1 MGDTS
6 GNKKNDLK
14 SINKKRVCMGILAHV
29 DAGKTTL
36 SEGIL
41 YLTGG
46 LRKLGRV
53 DHGDAFLDNF
63 ALERSRGITIFSKQA
78 VFPLGETEVTLID
91 TPGHVD
97 FSAEMERALWV
108 LDYAVLVVSGAD
120 GIQGHTETLWRLLKA
135 YGIPTFIFVNKMDQD
150 GTDEEALLRELKESL
165 DDGCI
170 SFGGLSFLRDEGGQ
184 IAGVED
190 VAAGAKGVAVGAKEG
205 DGELISADSEELLEE
220 IAMCDEEVLES
231 YMETGNIRRKDVGR
245 LIGERKVFPCF
256 FGSALKLSG
265 VEELLKGVE
274 QFAKMPE
281 YPDEFAAKIFKISR
295 DEQGGRLTHV
305 KITGGSLKV
314 KTSFGEKEKIDQ
326 IRVYSGAKY
335 TLREEATAGTVCAL
349 TGLSETAAGQGL
361 GKEKDLKAP
370 LLEPVLSRSV
380 ILPEGTDV
388 PKALRQLKQ
397 LEEEDPLLH
406 VVWNSRLEEIQMQL
420 MGEVQTEVLKS
431 MIAERYQMDVE
442 FGAGRIMY
450 KETIANAVTGVGH
463 YELLRHYAEVHL
475 RMEPGEKGSGLVF
488 AADCSEDVLDGN
500 WQRLILTHLMEKEHL
515 GVLAGMPI
523 TDMKITLTAGKAHL
537 KHTEGGD
544 FRQATYRAV
553 RQGLM
558 QAESVLL
565 EPWYEFRLELPA
577 EQVGRAMAD
586 IQKRYGTFE
595 APLLEVERAVLSGRA
610 PISEM
615 FDYPAEVQSYTGGRG
630 RLALRLEG
638 YYPCHNQEEV
648 LDAIDYDCEGD
659 VDNPSGSIF
668 CSHGAGFFVPWNQ
681 APDYMHIKEKIPAE
695 DIRQDDAEANVSD
708 EIGLSSCASSYIEDK
723 ELEAIFLREFGSK
736 KQKEDRYRGYRK
748 TSGRPVANPAEE
760 GKKAGNKISGRRN
773 VVGTSGKNDSSSAF
787 SAGNI
792 FGRDNGEKQYLLVD
806 GYNIIFAWEFL
817 KELSEVNLEAA
828 RGKLM
833 DILCNYQGFTGYTL
847 IVVFDA
853 YKVKG
858 NPGEIFK
865 YHNIHVVYTRE
876 AETADQYIEKTTHE
890 LGHKHRVIVATSDS
904 LEQIIVMGQG
914 ARRLSA
920 SDFLEEVERAE
931 KEIRRIN
938 RERRHN
944 GKNYLLENTDDKTAE
959 LLENVRLGKTSLEG
973 KDS

>member
-6 GNKKNDLK
+6 ENKNNQSEIK
-14 SINKKRVCMGILAHV
+14 NKKRICMGILAHV

-108 LDYAVLVVSGAD
+108 MDYAVLVVSGAD

-135 YGIPTFIFVNKMDQD
+135 YRIPTFIFVNKMDQD
-150 GTDEEALLRELKESL
+150 GTDREALLQELKKNL

-170 SFGGLSFLRDEGGQ
+170 AFDSLRMPQETGTKGSAAGGKKNAARVENARDE
-184 IAGVED
+184 A
-190 VAAGAKGVAVGAKEG
+190 
-205 DGELISADSEELLEE
+205 LISAGSEDILEE
-220 IAMCDEEVLES
+220 IAMCDEDVLEA
-231 YMETGNIRRKDVGR
+231 YMETGDIRKSDVIR
-245 LIGERKVFPCF
+245 LIGGRKIFPCY

-265 VEELLKGVE
+265 VETLLAGLE
-274 QFAKMPE
+274 QFTRMPE
-281 YPDEFAAKIFKISR
+281 YPDEFAAKVFKISR
-295 DEQGGRLTHV
+295 DEQGSRLTHI

-314 KTSFGEKEKIDQ
+314 KTSFGEKEKVDQ

-335 TLREEATAGTVCAL
+335 GMQDVAEAGTVCAL

-361 GKEKDLKAP
+361 GEEKDLEAP

-406 VVWNSRLEEIQMQL
+406 IVWNSRLEEIQMQL

-450 KETIANAVTGVGH
+450 KETIADTVTGVGH
-463 YELLRHYAEVHL
+463 YEPLRHYAEVHL
-475 RMEPGEKGSGLVF
+475 RMEPGERGSGLVF
-488 AADCSEDVLDGN
+488 GTDCSEDNLDGN
-500 WQRLILTHLMEKEHL
+500 WQRLILTHLMEKEHP

-565 EPWYEFRLELPA
+565 EPWYVFHLELPA

-586 IQKRYGTFE
+586 VQKRYGTFE
-595 APLLEVERAVLSGRA
+595 APLMEGERAVLSGRA
-610 PISEM
+610 PVSEM
-615 FDYPAEVQSYTGGRG
+615 LDYPAEVQSYTGGRG

-648 LDAIDYDCEGD
+648 LADIGYDSEGD

-668 CSHGAGFFVPWNQ
+668 CSHGAGFFVPWDQ
-681 APDYMHIKEKIPAE
+681 VPDYMHIKEKIP
-695 DIRQDDAEANVSD
+695 DITDSADGGEANAFVRGKN
-708 EIGLSSCASSYIEDK
+708 EIMEEKKDARDSGVTYASSYIEDK

-736 KQKEDRYRGYRK
+736 KQQEDRYRGYRK
-748 TSGRPVANPAEE
+748 TSGRAADTS
-760 GKKAGNKISGRRN
+760 GSRSSSGSGTSKYSGAAGTLSGRN
-773 VVGTSGKNDSSSAF
+773 E
-787 SAGNI
+787 
-792 FGRDNGEKQYLLVD
+792 EKQYLLVD
-806 GYNIIFAWEFL
+806 GYNIIFAWDFL
-817 KELSEVNLEAA
+817 KELAEVNLEAA

-833 DILCNYQGFTGYTL
+833 DILCNYQGFSGVTL

-865 YHNIHVVYTRE
+865 YHNIHVVYTKE

-890 LGHKHRVIVATSDS
+890 LGHKHQVTVATSDS
-904 LEQIIVMGQG
+904 LEQVIVMGQG

-920 SDFLEEVERAE
+920 SDFREEVEQAE
-931 KEIRRIN
+931 QEIRRIN
-938 RERRHN
+938 RERRQN
-944 GKNYLLENTDDKTAE
+944 GKNYLLENADDETAE
-959 LLENVRLGKTSLEG
+959 LLENVRLGKADW
-973 KDS
+973 KDAAKK

>member
-1 MGDTS
+1 MGRQANETKPIKHICA
-6 GNKKNDLK
+6 GL
-14 SINKKRVCMGILAHV
+14 LAHV

-108 LDYAVLVVSGAD
+108 MDYAVLVVSGAD
-120 GIQGHTETLWRLLKA
+120 GIQGHTETLWRLLKT
-135 YGIPTFIFVNKMDQD
+135 YRIPTFIFVNKMDQD
-150 GTDEEALLRELKESL
+150 GTDREALLQELKKNL

-170 SFGGLSFLRDEGGQ
+170 AFDSLRMPQETGTKGFA
-184 IAGVED
+184 AGVENARD
-190 VAAGAKGVAVGAKEG
+190 EA
-205 DGELISADSEELLEE
+205 LISAGSEDILEE
-220 IAMCDEEVLES
+220 IAMCDEDVLET
-231 YMETGNIRRKDVGR
+231 YMETGDIRKSDVIR
-245 LIGERKVFPCF
+245 LIGERKIFPCY

-265 VEELLKGVE
+265 VETLLAGLE
-274 QFAKMPE
+274 QFTRMPE
-281 YPDEFAAKIFKISR
+281 YPDEFAAKVFKISR
-295 DEQGGRLTHV
+295 DEQGSRLTHI

-314 KTSFGEKEKIDQ
+314 KTSFGEKEKVDQ

-335 TLREEATAGTVCAL
+335 GMQDVAEAGTVCAL

-361 GKEKDLKAP
+361 GEEKDLEAP

-380 ILPEGTDV
+380 ILPEGMDV

-406 VVWNSRLEEIQMQL
+406 IVWNSRLEEIQMQL

-450 KETIANAVTGVGH
+450 KETIADTVTGVGH
-463 YELLRHYAEVHL
+463 YEPLRHYAEVHL
-475 RMEPGEKGSGLVF
+475 RMEPGERGSGLVF
-488 AADCSEDVLDGN
+488 GTDCSEDNLDGN
-500 WQRLILTHLMEKEHL
+500 WQRLILTHLMEKEHP

-565 EPWYEFRLELPA
+565 EPWYVFRLELPA

-586 IQKRYGTFE
+586 VQKRYGTFE
-595 APLLEVERAVLSGRA
+595 APLMEGERAVLSGRA
-610 PISEM
+610 PVSEM
-615 FDYPAEVQSYTGGRG
+615 LDYPAEVQSYTGGRG

-648 LDAIDYDCEGD
+648 LADIGYDSEED

-668 CSHGAGFFVPWNQ
+668 CSHGAGFFVPWDQ
-681 APDYMHIKEKIPAE
+681 VPDYMHIKEKIP
-695 DIRQDDAEANVSD
+695 DITDSADGDEANAFVRGKN
-708 EIGLSSCASSYIEDK
+708 EIMEEKKDARDSGVTYASSYIEDK

-736 KQKEDRYRGYRK
+736 KQQEDRYRGYRK
-748 TSGRPVANPAEE
+748 TSGRAA
-760 GKKAGNKISGRRN
+760 
-773 VVGTSGKNDSSSAF
+773 GTSGSRSSLGSGTSKYSGA
-787 SAGNI
+787 AGTLS
-792 FGRDNGEKQYLLVD
+792 GRNEEKQYLLVD
-806 GYNIIFAWEFL
+806 GYNIIFAWDFL
-817 KELSEVNLEAA
+817 KELAEVNLEAA

-833 DILCNYQGFTGYTL
+833 DILCNYQGFSGVTL

-865 YHNIHVVYTRE
+865 YHNIHVVYTKE

-890 LGHKHRVIVATSDS
+890 LGHKHQVTVATSDS
-904 LEQIIVMGQG
+904 LEQVIVMGQG

-920 SDFLEEVERAE
+920 SDFREEVEQAE
-931 KEIRRIN
+931 QEIRRIN
-938 RERRHN
+938 RERRQN
-944 GKNYLLENTDDKTAE
+944 GKNYLLENADDETAE
-959 LLENVRLGKTSLEG
+959 LLENVRLGKADW
-973 KDS
+973 KDAAKK

>member
-6 GNKKNDLK
+6 ENKNNQSEIK
-14 SINKKRVCMGILAHV
+14 NKKRICMGILAHV

-108 LDYAVLVVSGAD
+108 MDYVVLVVSGAD

-135 YGIPTFIFVNKMDQD
+135 YRIPAFIFVNKMDQD
-150 GTDEEALLRELKESL
+150 GTDREALLQELKKNL

-170 SFGGLSFLRDEGGQ
+170 AFDSLRLPQETGTKGSA
-184 IAGVED
+184 AGVENARD
-190 VAAGAKGVAVGAKEG
+190 EA
-205 DGELISADSEELLEE
+205 LISAGSEDILEE
-220 IAMCDEEVLES
+220 IAMCDEDVLET
-231 YMETGNIRRKDVGR
+231 YMETGDIRKSDVIR
-245 LIGERKVFPCF
+245 LIGERKIFPCY

-265 VEELLKGVE
+265 VETLLAGLE
-274 QFAKMPE
+274 QFTRMPE
-281 YPDEFAAKIFKISR
+281 YPDEFAAKVFKISR
-295 DEQGGRLTHV
+295 DEQGSRLTHI

-314 KTSFGEKEKIDQ
+314 KTSFGEKEKVDQ

-335 TLREEATAGTVCAL
+335 GMQDVAEAGTVCAL

-361 GKEKDLKAP
+361 GEEKDLEAP

-406 VVWNSRLEEIQMQL
+406 IVWNSRLEEIQMQL

-450 KETIANAVTGVGH
+450 KETIADTVTGVGH
-463 YELLRHYAEVHL
+463 YEPLRHYAEVHL
-475 RMEPGEKGSGLVF
+475 RMEPGERGSGLVF
-488 AADCSEDVLDGN
+488 GTDCSEDNLDGN
-500 WQRLILTHLMEKEHL
+500 WQRLILTHLMEKEHP

-565 EPWYEFRLELPA
+565 EPWYVFRLELPA

-586 IQKRYGTFE
+586 VQKRYGTFE
-595 APLLEVERAVLSGRA
+595 APLMEGERAVLSGRA
-610 PISEM
+610 PVSEM
-615 FDYPAEVQSYTGGRG
+615 LDYPAEVQSYTGGRG
-630 RLALRLEG
+630 RLTLRLEG

-648 LDAIDYDCEGD
+648 LADIGYDSEED
-659 VDNPSGSIF
+659 VDTPSGSIF
-668 CSHGAGFFVPWNQ
+668 CSHGAGFFVPWDQ
-681 APDYMHIKEKIPAE
+681 VPDYMHIKEKIP
-695 DIRQDDAEANVSD
+695 DITDSADGDEANAFVRGKN
-708 EIGLSSCASSYIEDK
+708 EIMEEKKDARDSGVTYASSYIEDK

-736 KQKEDRYRGYRK
+736 KQQEDRYRGYRK
-748 TSGRPVANPAEE
+748 TSGRAA
-760 GKKAGNKISGRRN
+760 
-773 VVGTSGKNDSSSAF
+773 GTSGSRSSLGSGTSKYSGA
-787 SAGNI
+787 AGTLS
-792 FGRDNGEKQYLLVD
+792 GRNEEKQYLLVD
-806 GYNIIFAWEFL
+806 GYNIIFAWDFL
-817 KELSEVNLEAA
+817 KELAEVNLEAA

-833 DILCNYQGFTGYTL
+833 DILCNYQGFSGVTL

-865 YHNIHVVYTRE
+865 YHNIHVVYTKE

-890 LGHKHRVIVATSDS
+890 LGHKHQVTVATSDS
-904 LEQIIVMGQG
+904 LEQVIVMGQG

-920 SDFLEEVERAE
+920 SDFREEVEQAE
-931 KEIRRIN
+931 QEIRRIN
-938 RERRHN
+938 RERRQN
-944 GKNYLLENTDDKTAE
+944 GKNYLLENADDETAE
-959 LLENVRLGKTSLEG
+959 LLENVRLGKADW
-973 KDS
+973 KDSAKK

>member
-6 GNKKNDLK
+6 ENKNNQSEIK
-14 SINKKRVCMGILAHV
+14 NKKRICMGILAHV

-63 ALERSRGITIFSKQA
+63 ALERNRGITIFSKQA
-78 VFPLGETEVTLID
+78 VFPLGEMEVTLID

-108 LDYAVLVVSGAD
+108 MDYAVLVVSGAD
-120 GIQGHTETLWRLLKA
+120 GVQGHTETLWRLLKA
-135 YGIPTFIFVNKMDQD
+135 YRIPTFIFVNKMDQD
-150 GTDEEALLRELKESL
+150 GTDREALLQELKKNL

-170 SFGGLSFLRDEGGQ
+170 AFDSLRLPQETGTKGSA
-184 IAGVED
+184 AGVENARD
-190 VAAGAKGVAVGAKEG
+190 EA
-205 DGELISADSEELLEE
+205 LISAGSEDILEE
-220 IAMCDEEVLES
+220 IAMCDEDVLEA
-231 YMETGNIRRKDVGR
+231 YMETGDIRKSDVIC
-245 LIGERKVFPCF
+245 LIGERKIFPCY

-265 VEELLKGVE
+265 VETLLAGLE
-274 QFAKMPE
+274 QFTRMPE
-281 YPDEFAAKIFKISR
+281 YPDEFAAKVFKISR
-295 DEQGGRLTHV
+295 DEQGSRLTHI

-314 KTSFGEKEKIDQ
+314 KISFGEKEKVDQ

-335 TLREEATAGTVCAL
+335 GMQDVAEAGTVCAL

-361 GKEKDLKAP
+361 GEEKDLEAP

-406 VVWNSRLEEIQMQL
+406 IVWNSRLEEIQMQL

-450 KETIANAVTGVGH
+450 KETIADTVTGVGH
-463 YELLRHYAEVHL
+463 YEPLRHYAEVHL
-475 RMEPGEKGSGLVF
+475 RMEPGERGSGLVF
-488 AADCSEDVLDGN
+488 GTDCSEDNLDGN
-500 WQRLILTHLMEKEHL
+500 WQRLILTHLMEKEHP

-565 EPWYEFRLELPA
+565 EPWYVFRLELPA

-586 IQKRYGTFE
+586 VQKRYGTFE
-595 APLLEVERAVLSGRA
+595 APLMEGEQAVLSGRA
-610 PISEM
+610 PVSEM
-615 FDYPAEVQSYTGGRG
+615 LDYPAEVQSYTGGRG

-648 LDAIDYDCEGD
+648 LADIGYDSEGD

-668 CSHGAGFFVPWNQ
+668 CSHGAGFFVPWDQ
-681 APDYMHIKEKIPAE
+681 VPDYMHIKEKIP
-695 DIRQDDAEANVSD
+695 DITDSADGGEANAFVRGKN
-708 EIGLSSCASSYIEDK
+708 EIMEEKKDARDSGVTYASSYIEDK

-736 KQKEDRYRGYRK
+736 KQQEDRYRGYRK
-748 TSGRPVANPAEE
+748 TSGRAADTS
-760 GKKAGNKISGRRN
+760 GSRSSSGSGTSKYSGAAGTLSGRN
-773 VVGTSGKNDSSSAF
+773 E
-787 SAGNI
+787 
-792 FGRDNGEKQYLLVD
+792 EKQYLLVD
-806 GYNIIFAWEFL
+806 GYNIIFAWDFL
-817 KELSEVNLEAA
+817 KELAEVNLEAA

-833 DILCNYQGFTGYTL
+833 DILCNYQGFSGVTL

-865 YHNIHVVYTRE
+865 YHNIHVVYTKE

-890 LGHKHRVIVATSDS
+890 LGHKHQVTVATSDS
-904 LEQIIVMGQG
+904 LEQVIVMGQG

-920 SDFLEEVERAE
+920 SDFREEVEQAE
-931 KEIRRIN
+931 QEIRRIN
-938 RERRHN
+938 RERRQN
-944 GKNYLLENTDDKTAE
+944 GKNYLLENADDETAE
-959 LLENVRLGKTSLEG
+959 LLENVRLGKADW
-973 KDS
+973 KDAAKK

>member
-1 MGDTS
+1 MGRQANETKPIKHICA
-6 GNKKNDLK
+6 GL
-14 SINKKRVCMGILAHV
+14 LAHV

-108 LDYAVLVVSGAD
+108 MDYAVLVVSGAD

-135 YGIPTFIFVNKMDQD
+135 YRIPTFIFVNKMDQD
-150 GTDEEALLRELKESL
+150 GTDREALLQELKKNL

-170 SFGGLSFLRDEGGQ
+170 AFDSLRMPQETGTKGFAAGGKKNAARVENARDE
-184 IAGVED
+184 A
-190 VAAGAKGVAVGAKEG
+190 
-205 DGELISADSEELLEE
+205 LISAGSEDILEE
-220 IAMCDEEVLES
+220 IAMCDEDVLEA
-231 YMETGNIRRKDVGR
+231 YMETGDIRKSDVIR
-245 LIGERKVFPCF
+245 LIGERKIFPCY

-265 VEELLKGVE
+265 VETLLAGLE
-274 QFAKMPE
+274 QFTRMPE
-281 YPDEFAAKIFKISR
+281 YPDEFAAKVFKISR
-295 DEQGGRLTHV
+295 DEQGSRLTHI

-314 KTSFGEKEKIDQ
+314 KTSFGEKEKVDQ

-335 TLREEATAGTVCAL
+335 GMQDVAEAGTVCAL

-361 GKEKDLKAP
+361 GEEKDLEAP

-406 VVWNSRLEEIQMQL
+406 IVWNSRLEEIQMQL

-450 KETIANAVTGVGH
+450 KETIADTVTGVGH
-463 YELLRHYAEVHL
+463 YEPLRHYAEVHL
-475 RMEPGEKGSGLVF
+475 RMEPGERGSGLVF
-488 AADCSEDVLDGN
+488 GTDCSEDNLDGN
-500 WQRLILTHLMEKEHL
+500 WQRLILTHLMEKEHP

-565 EPWYEFRLELPA
+565 EPWYVFRLELPA

-586 IQKRYGTFE
+586 VQKRYGTFE
-595 APLLEVERAVLSGRA
+595 APLMEGERAVLSGRA
-610 PISEM
+610 PVSEM
-615 FDYPAEVQSYTGGRG
+615 LDYPAEVQSYTGGRG

-648 LDAIDYDCEGD
+648 LADIGYDSEED

-668 CSHGAGFFVPWNQ
+668 CSHGAGFFVPWDQ
-681 APDYMHIKEKIPAE
+681 VPDYMHIKEKIP
-695 DIRQDDAEANVSD
+695 DITDSADGDEANAFVRGKN
-708 EIGLSSCASSYIEDK
+708 EIMEEKKDARDSGVTYASSYIEDK

-736 KQKEDRYRGYRK
+736 KQQEDRYRGYRK
-748 TSGRPVANPAEE
+748 TSGRAADTSGNRSSSGSGTSKYSGA
-760 GKKAGNKISGRRN
+760 AGTLSGRN
-773 VVGTSGKNDSSSAF
+773 E
-787 SAGNI
+787 
-792 FGRDNGEKQYLLVD
+792 EKQYLLVD
-806 GYNIIFAWEFL
+806 GYNIIFAWDFL
-817 KELSEVNLEAA
+817 KELAEVNLEAA

-833 DILCNYQGFTGYTL
+833 DILCNYQGFSGVTL

-865 YHNIHVVYTRE
+865 YHNIHVVYTKE

-890 LGHKHRVIVATSDS
+890 LGHKHQVTVATSDS
-904 LEQIIVMGQG
+904 LEQVIVMGQG

-920 SDFLEEVERAE
+920 SDFREEVEQAE
-931 KEIRRIN
+931 QEIRRIN
-938 RERRHN
+938 RERRQN
-944 GKNYLLENTDDKTAE
+944 GKNYLLENADDETAE
-959 LLENVRLGKTSLEG
+959 LLENVRLGKADW
-973 KDS
+973 KDAAKKIT

>member
-6 GNKKNDLK
+6 ENKNNQSEIK
-14 SINKKRVCMGILAHV
+14 NKKRICMGILAHV

-97 FSAEMERALWV
+97 FSAEMERTLWV
-108 LDYAVLVVSGAD
+108 MDYAVLVVSGAD

-135 YGIPTFIFVNKMDQD
+135 YRIPTFIFVNKMDQD
-150 GTDEEALLRELKESL
+150 GTDREALLQELKKNL

-170 SFGGLSFLRDEGGQ
+170 AFDSLRMPQETGTKGSA
-184 IAGVED
+184 AGVENARD
-190 VAAGAKGVAVGAKEG
+190 EA
-205 DGELISADSEELLEE
+205 LISAGSEDILEE
-220 IAMCDEEVLES
+220 IAMCDEDVLET
-231 YMETGNIRRKDVGR
+231 YMETGDIRKSDVIR
-245 LIGERKVFPCF
+245 LIGERKIFPCY

-265 VEELLKGVE
+265 VETLLAGLE
-274 QFAKMPE
+274 QFTRMPE
-281 YPDEFAAKIFKISR
+281 YPDEFAAKVFKISR
-295 DEQGGRLTHV
+295 DEQGSRLTHI

-314 KTSFGEKEKIDQ
+314 KISFGEKEKVDQ

-335 TLREEATAGTVCAL
+335 GMQDVAEAGTVCAL

-361 GKEKDLKAP
+361 GEEKDLEAP

-406 VVWNSRLEEIQMQL
+406 IVWNSRLEEIQMQL

-450 KETIANAVTGVGH
+450 KETIADTVTGVGH
-463 YELLRHYAEVHL
+463 YEPLRHYAEVHL
-475 RMEPGEKGSGLVF
+475 RMEPGERGSGLVF
-488 AADCSEDVLDGN
+488 GTDCSEDNLDGN
-500 WQRLILTHLMEKEHL
+500 WQRLILTHLMEKEHP

-565 EPWYEFRLELPA
+565 EPWYVFRLELPA

-586 IQKRYGTFE
+586 VQKRYGTFE
-595 APLLEVERAVLSGRA
+595 APLMEGERAVLSGRA
-610 PISEM
+610 PVSEM
-615 FDYPAEVQSYTGGRG
+615 LDYPSEVQSYTGGRG

-648 LDAIDYDCEGD
+648 LADIGYDSEGD
-659 VDNPSGSIF
+659 VDNPSGSVF
-668 CSHGAGFFVPWNQ
+668 CSHGAGFFVPWDQ
-681 APDYMHIKEKIPAE
+681 VPDYMHIKEKIP
-695 DIRQDDAEANVSD
+695 DITDSADGGKANAFVRGKNEIMEEKKDARDSGVTY
-708 EIGLSSCASSYIEDK
+708 ASSYIEDK

-736 KQKEDRYRGYRK
+736 KQQEDRYRGYRK
-748 TSGRPVANPAEE
+748 TSGRAADTS
-760 GKKAGNKISGRRN
+760 GSRSSSGSGTSKYSGAAGTLSGRN
-773 VVGTSGKNDSSSAF
+773 E
-787 SAGNI
+787 
-792 FGRDNGEKQYLLVD
+792 EKQYLLVD
-806 GYNIIFAWEFL
+806 GYNIIFAWDFL
-817 KELSEVNLEAA
+817 KELAEVNLEAA

-833 DILCNYQGFTGYTL
+833 DILCNYQGFSGVTL

-865 YHNIHVVYTRE
+865 YHNIHVVYTKE

-890 LGHKHRVIVATSDS
+890 LGHKHQVTVATSDS
-904 LEQIIVMGQG
+904 LEQVIVMGQG

-920 SDFLEEVERAE
+920 SDFREEVEQAE
-931 KEIRRIN
+931 QEIRRIN
-938 RERRHN
+938 RERRQN
-944 GKNYLLENTDDKTAE
+944 GKNYLLENADDETAE
-959 LLENVRLGKTSLEG
+959 LLENVRLGKADW
-973 KDS
+973 KDAAKK

>member
-1 MGDTS
+1 
-6 GNKKNDLK
+6 
-14 SINKKRVCMGILAHV
+14 MGILAHV

-53 DHGDAFLDNF
+53 DYGDAFLDNF

-108 LDYAVLVVSGAD
+108 MDYAVLVVSGAD

-135 YGIPTFIFVNKMDQD
+135 YRIPTFIFVNKMDQD
-150 GTDEEALLRELKESL
+150 GTDREALLQELKKNL

-170 SFGGLSFLRDEGGQ
+170 AFDSLRMPQETETKGSAAGGKKNAARVENARDE
-184 IAGVED
+184 A
-190 VAAGAKGVAVGAKEG
+190 
-205 DGELISADSEELLEE
+205 LISAGSEDILEE
-220 IAMCDEEVLES
+220 IAMCDEDVLEA
-231 YMETGNIRRKDVGR
+231 YMETGDIRKSDVIR
-245 LIGERKVFPCF
+245 LIGGRKIFPCY

-265 VEELLKGVE
+265 VETLLAGLE
-274 QFAKMPE
+274 QFTRMPE
-281 YPDEFAAKIFKISR
+281 YPDEFAAKVFKISR
-295 DEQGGRLTHV
+295 DEQGSRLTHI

-314 KTSFGEKEKIDQ
+314 KTSFGEKEKVDQ

-335 TLREEATAGTVCAL
+335 GMQDVAEAGTVCAL

-361 GKEKDLKAP
+361 GEEKDLEAP

-406 VVWNSRLEEIQMQL
+406 IVWNSRLEEIQMQL

-450 KETIANAVTGVGH
+450 KETIADTVTGVGH
-463 YELLRHYAEVHL
+463 YEPLRHYAEVHL
-475 RMEPGEKGSGLVF
+475 RMEPGEQGSGLVF
-488 AADCSEDVLDGN
+488 GTDCSEDNLDGN
-500 WQRLILTHLMEKEHL
+500 WQRLILTHLMEKEHP

-565 EPWYEFRLELPA
+565 EPWYVFHLELPA

-586 IQKRYGTFE
+586 VQKRYGTFE
-595 APLLEVERAVLSGRA
+595 APLMEGERAVLSGRA
-610 PISEM
+610 PVSEM
-615 FDYPAEVQSYTGGRG
+615 LDYPAEVQSYTGGRG

-648 LDAIDYDCEGD
+648 LADIGYDGEGD

-668 CSHGAGFFVPWNQ
+668 CSHGAGFFVPWDQ
-681 APDYMHIKEKIPAE
+681 VPDYMHIKETIP
-695 DIRQDDAEANVSD
+695 DITDSADGGEANAFVRGKN
-708 EIGLSSCASSYIEDK
+708 EIMEEKKDARDSGVTYASSYIEDK

-736 KQKEDRYRGYRK
+736 KQQEDRYRGYRK
-748 TSGRPVANPAEE
+748 TSGRAADTS
-760 GKKAGNKISGRRN
+760 GSRSSSGSGTSKYSGAAGTLSGRN
-773 VVGTSGKNDSSSAF
+773 E
-787 SAGNI
+787 
-792 FGRDNGEKQYLLVD
+792 EKQYLLVD
-806 GYNIIFAWEFL
+806 GYNIIFAWDFL
-817 KELSEVNLEAA
+817 KELAEVNLEAA

-833 DILCNYQGFTGYTL
+833 DILCNYQGFSGVTL

-865 YHNIHVVYTRE
+865 YHNIHVVYTKE

-890 LGHKHRVIVATSDS
+890 LGHKHQVTVATSDS
-904 LEQIIVMGQG
+904 LEQVIVMGQG

-920 SDFLEEVERAE
+920 SDFREEVEQAE
-931 KEIRRIN
+931 QEIRRIN
-938 RERRHN
+938 RERRQN
-944 GKNYLLENTDDKTAE
+944 GKNYLLENADDETAE
-959 LLENVRLGKTSLEG
+959 LLENVRLGKADW
-973 KDS
+973 KDAAKK

>member
-1 MGDTS
+1 
-6 GNKKNDLK
+6 
-14 SINKKRVCMGILAHV
+14 MGILAHV

-108 LDYAVLVVSGAD
+108 MDYAVLVVSGAD

-135 YGIPTFIFVNKMDQD
+135 YRIPTFIFVNKMDQD
-150 GTDEEALLRELKESL
+150 GTDREALLQELKKNL

-170 SFGGLSFLRDEGGQ
+170 AFDSLRLPQETGTKGSA
-184 IAGVED
+184 AGVENARD
-190 VAAGAKGVAVGAKEG
+190 EA
-205 DGELISADSEELLEE
+205 LISAGSEDILEE
-220 IAMCDEEVLES
+220 IAMCDEDVLEA
-231 YMETGNIRRKDVGR
+231 YMETGDIRKSDVIR
-245 LIGERKVFPCF
+245 LIGERKIFPCY

-265 VEELLKGVE
+265 VETLLAGLE
-274 QFAKMPE
+274 QFTRMPE
-281 YPDEFAAKIFKISR
+281 YPDEFAAKVFKISR
-295 DEQGGRLTHV
+295 DEQGSRLTHI

-314 KTSFGEKEKIDQ
+314 KTSFGEKEKVDQ

-335 TLREEATAGTVCAL
+335 GMQDVAEAGTVCAL

-361 GKEKDLKAP
+361 GEEKDLEAP

-406 VVWNSRLEEIQMQL
+406 IVWNSRLEEIQMQL

-450 KETIANAVTGVGH
+450 KETIADTVTGVGH
-463 YELLRHYAEVHL
+463 YEPLRHYAEVHL
-475 RMEPGEKGSGLVF
+475 RMEPGERGSGLVF
-488 AADCSEDVLDGN
+488 GTDCSEDNLDGN
-500 WQRLILTHLMEKEHL
+500 WQRLILTHLMEKEHP

-544 FRQATYRAV
+544 FRQATYRAM

-565 EPWYEFRLELPA
+565 EPWYVFRLELPA

-586 IQKRYGTFE
+586 VQKRYGTFE
-595 APLLEVERAVLSGRA
+595 APLMEGERAVLSGRA
-610 PISEM
+610 PVSEM
-615 FDYPAEVQSYTGGRG
+615 LDYPAEVQSYTGGRG

-648 LDAIDYDCEGD
+648 LADIGYDSEGD

-668 CSHGAGFFVPWNQ
+668 CSHGAGFFVPWDQ
-681 APDYMHIKEKIPAE
+681 VPDYMHIKEKIP
-695 DIRQDDAEANVSD
+695 DITDSADGGEANAFVRGKN
-708 EIGLSSCASSYIEDK
+708 EIMEEKKDARDSGVTYASSYIEDK

-736 KQKEDRYRGYRK
+736 KQQEDRYRGYRK
-748 TSGRPVANPAEE
+748 TSGRAA
-760 GKKAGNKISGRRN
+760 
-773 VVGTSGKNDSSSAF
+773 GTSGSRSSSGSGTSKYSGA
-787 SAGNI
+787 AGTLS
-792 FGRDNGEKQYLLVD
+792 GRNEEKQYLLVD
-806 GYNIIFAWEFL
+806 GYNIIFAWDFL
-817 KELSEVNLEAA
+817 KELAEVNLEAA

-833 DILCNYQGFTGYTL
+833 DILCNYQGFSSVTL

-865 YHNIHVVYTRE
+865 YHNIHVVYTKE

-890 LGHKHRVIVATSDS
+890 LGHKHQVTVATSDS
-904 LEQIIVMGQG
+904 LEQVIVMGQG

-920 SDFLEEVERAE
+920 SDFREEVEQAE
-931 KEIRRIN
+931 QEIRRIN
-938 RERRHN
+938 RERRQN
-944 GKNYLLENTDDKTAE
+944 GKNYLLENADDETAE
-959 LLENVRLGKTSLEG
+959 LLENVRLGKADW
-973 KDS
+973 KDAAKK

>member
-1 MGDTS
+1 MGRQANETKPIKHICA
-6 GNKKNDLK
+6 GL
-14 SINKKRVCMGILAHV
+14 LAHV

-97 FSAEMERALWV
+97 FSAEMERTLWV
-108 LDYAVLVVSGAD
+108 MDYAVLVVSGAD

-135 YGIPTFIFVNKMDQD
+135 YRIPTFIFVNKMDQD
-150 GTDEEALLRELKESL
+150 GTDREALLQELKKNL

-170 SFGGLSFLRDEGGQ
+170 AFDSLRMPQETGTKGFAAGGKKNAARVENARDE
-184 IAGVED
+184 A
-190 VAAGAKGVAVGAKEG
+190 
-205 DGELISADSEELLEE
+205 LISAGSEDILEE
-220 IAMCDEEVLES
+220 IAMCDEDVLEA
-231 YMETGNIRRKDVGR
+231 YMETGDIRKSDVIR
-245 LIGERKVFPCF
+245 LIGERKIFPCY

-265 VEELLKGVE
+265 VKTLLAGLE
-274 QFAKMPE
+274 QFTRMPE
-281 YPDEFAAKIFKISR
+281 YPDEFAAKVFKISR
-295 DEQGGRLTHV
+295 DEQGSRLTHI

-314 KTSFGEKEKIDQ
+314 KISFGEKEKVDQ

-335 TLREEATAGTVCAL
+335 GMQDVAEAGTVCAL

-361 GKEKDLKAP
+361 GEEKDLEAP

-406 VVWNSRLEEIQMQL
+406 IVWNSRLEEIQMQL

-450 KETIANAVTGVGH
+450 KETIADTVTGVGH
-463 YELLRHYAEVHL
+463 YEPLRHYAEVHL
-475 RMEPGEKGSGLVF
+475 RMEPGERGSGLVF
-488 AADCSEDVLDGN
+488 GTDCSEDNLDGN
-500 WQRLILTHLMEKEHL
+500 WQRLILTHLMEKEHP

-565 EPWYEFRLELPA
+565 EPWYVFRLELPA

-586 IQKRYGTFE
+586 VQKRYGTFE
-595 APLLEVERAVLSGRA
+595 APLMEGERAVLSGRA
-610 PISEM
+610 PVSEM
-615 FDYPAEVQSYTGGRG
+615 LDYPAEVQSYTGGRG

-648 LDAIDYDCEGD
+648 LADIGYDSEGD

-668 CSHGAGFFVPWNQ
+668 CSHGAGFFVPWDQ
-681 APDYMHIKEKIPAE
+681 VPDYMHIKEKIP
-695 DIRQDDAEANVSD
+695 DITDSADGDEANAFVRGKN
-708 EIGLSSCASSYIEDK
+708 EIMEEKKDARDSGVTYASSYIEDK

-736 KQKEDRYRGYRK
+736 KQQEDRYRGYRK
-748 TSGRPVANPAEE
+748 TSGRAADTSGNRSSSGSGTSKYSGA
-760 GKKAGNKISGRRN
+760 AGTLSGRN
-773 VVGTSGKNDSSSAF
+773 E
-787 SAGNI
+787 
-792 FGRDNGEKQYLLVD
+792 EKQYLLVD
-806 GYNIIFAWEFL
+806 GYNIIFAWDFL
-817 KELSEVNLEAA
+817 KELAEVNLEAA

-833 DILCNYQGFTGYTL
+833 DILCNYQGFSGVTL

-865 YHNIHVVYTRE
+865 YHNIHVVYTKE

-890 LGHKHRVIVATSDS
+890 LGHKHQVTVATSDS
-904 LEQIIVMGQG
+904 LEQVIVMGQG

-920 SDFLEEVERAE
+920 SDFREEVEQAE
-931 KEIRRIN
+931 QEIRRIN
-938 RERRHN
+938 RERRQN
-944 GKNYLLENTDDKTAE
+944 GKNYLLENADDETAE
-959 LLENVRLGKTSLEG
+959 LLENVRLGKADW
-973 KDS
+973 KDAAKK

>member
-1 MGDTS
+1 
-6 GNKKNDLK
+6 
-14 SINKKRVCMGILAHV
+14 MGILAHV

-108 LDYAVLVVSGAD
+108 MDYAVLVVSGAD

-135 YGIPTFIFVNKMDQD
+135 YRIPTFIFVNKMDQD
-150 GTDEEALLRELKESL
+150 GTDREALLQELKKNL

-170 SFGGLSFLRDEGGQ
+170 AFDSLRMPQETGTKGFAAGGKKNAARVENARDE
-184 IAGVED
+184 A
-190 VAAGAKGVAVGAKEG
+190 
-205 DGELISADSEELLEE
+205 LISAGSEDILEE
-220 IAMCDEEVLES
+220 IAMCDEDVLEA
-231 YMETGNIRRKDVGR
+231 YMETGDIRKSDVIR
-245 LIGERKVFPCF
+245 LIGGRKIFPCY

-265 VEELLKGVE
+265 VETLLAGLE
-274 QFAKMPE
+274 QFTRMPE
-281 YPDEFAAKIFKISR
+281 YPDEFAAKVFKISR
-295 DEQGGRLTHV
+295 DEQGSRLTHI

-314 KTSFGEKEKIDQ
+314 KTSFGEKEKVDQ

-335 TLREEATAGTVCAL
+335 GMQDVAEAGTVCAL

-361 GKEKDLKAP
+361 GEEKDLEAP

-406 VVWNSRLEEIQMQL
+406 IVWNSRLEEIQMQL

-450 KETIANAVTGVGH
+450 KETIADTVTGVGH
-463 YELLRHYAEVHL
+463 YEPLRHYAEVHL
-475 RMEPGEKGSGLVF
+475 RMEPGERGSGLVF
-488 AADCSEDVLDGN
+488 GTDCSEDNLDGN
-500 WQRLILTHLMEKEHL
+500 WQRLILTHLMEKEHP

-565 EPWYEFRLELPA
+565 EPWYVFRLELPA

-586 IQKRYGTFE
+586 VQKRYGTFE
-595 APLLEVERAVLSGRA
+595 APLMEGERAVLSGRA
-610 PISEM
+610 PVSEM
-615 FDYPAEVQSYTGGRG
+615 LDYPAEVQSYTGGRG

-648 LDAIDYDCEGD
+648 LADIGYDSEED

-668 CSHGAGFFVPWNQ
+668 CSHGAGFFVPWDQ
-681 APDYMHIKEKIPAE
+681 VPDYMHIKEKIP
-695 DIRQDDAEANVSD
+695 DITDSADGDEANAFVRGKN
-708 EIGLSSCASSYIEDK
+708 EIMEEKKDARDSGVTYASSYIEDK

-736 KQKEDRYRGYRK
+736 KQQEDRYRGYRK
-748 TSGRPVANPAEE
+748 TSGRAA
-760 GKKAGNKISGRRN
+760 
-773 VVGTSGKNDSSSAF
+773 GTSGSRSSLGSGTSKYSGA
-787 SAGNI
+787 AGTLS
-792 FGRDNGEKQYLLVD
+792 GRNEEKQYLLVD
-806 GYNIIFAWEFL
+806 GYNIIFAWDFL
-817 KELSEVNLEAA
+817 KELAEVNLEAA

-833 DILCNYQGFTGYTL
+833 DILCNYQGFSGVTL

-865 YHNIHVVYTRE
+865 YHNIHVVYTKE

-890 LGHKHRVIVATSDS
+890 LGHKHQVTVATSDS
-904 LEQIIVMGQG
+904 LEQVIVMGQG

-920 SDFLEEVERAE
+920 SDFREEVEQAE
-931 KEIRRIN
+931 QEIRRIN
-938 RERRHN
+938 RERRQN
-944 GKNYLLENTDDKTAE
+944 GKNYLLENADDETAE
-959 LLENVRLGKTSLEG
+959 LLENVRLGKADW
-973 KDS
+973 KDAAKK

>member
-6 GNKKNDLK
+6 ENKNNQSEIK
-14 SINKKRVCMGILAHV
+14 NKKRICMGILAHV

-108 LDYAVLVVSGAD
+108 MDYAVLVVSGAD

-135 YGIPTFIFVNKMDQD
+135 YRIPTFIFVNKMDQE
-150 GTDEEALLRELKESL
+150 GTNQEALLQELKKNL

-170 SFGGLSFLRDEGGQ
+170 AFDSLRMPQETGTKGFAAGGKKNAARVENARDE
-184 IAGVED
+184 A
-190 VAAGAKGVAVGAKEG
+190 
-205 DGELISADSEELLEE
+205 LISVGSEDILEE
-220 IAMCDEEVLES
+220 IAMCDEDVLEA
-231 YMETGNIRRKDVGR
+231 YMETGDIRKSDVIR
-245 LIGERKVFPCF
+245 LIGERKIFPCY

-265 VEELLKGVE
+265 VETLLAGLE
-274 QFAKMPE
+274 QFTRMPE
-281 YPDEFAAKIFKISR
+281 YPDEFAAKVFKISR
-295 DEQGGRLTHV
+295 DEQGSRLTHI

-314 KTSFGEKEKIDQ
+314 KTSFGEKEKVDQ

-335 TLREEATAGTVCAL
+335 GMQDVAEAGTVCAL

-361 GKEKDLKAP
+361 GEEKDLEAP

-406 VVWNSRLEEIQMQL
+406 IVWNSRLEEIQMQL

-450 KETIANAVTGVGH
+450 KETIADTVTGVGH
-463 YELLRHYAEVHL
+463 YEPLRHYAEVHL
-475 RMEPGEKGSGLVF
+475 RMEPGERGSGLVF
-488 AADCSEDVLDGN
+488 GTDCSEDNLDGN
-500 WQRLILTHLMEKEHL
+500 WQRLILTHLMEKEHP
-515 GVLAGMPI
+515 GVLAGMSI

-565 EPWYEFRLELPA
+565 EPWYVFRLELPA

-586 IQKRYGTFE
+586 VQKRYGTFE
-595 APLLEVERAVLSGRA
+595 APLMEGERAVLSGRA
-610 PISEM
+610 PVSEM
-615 FDYPAEVQSYTGGRG
+615 LDYPAEVQSYTGGRG

-648 LDAIDYDCEGD
+648 LADIGYDSEGD

-668 CSHGAGFFVPWNQ
+668 CSQGAGFFVPWDQ
-681 APDYMHIKEKIPAE
+681 VPDYMHIKEKIP
-695 DIRQDDAEANVSD
+695 DITDSADDGEANAFVRGKN
-708 EIGLSSCASSYIEDK
+708 EIMEEKKDARDSGVTYASSYIEDK

-736 KQKEDRYRGYRK
+736 KQQEDRYRGYRK
-748 TSGRPVANPAEE
+748 TSGRAA
-760 GKKAGNKISGRRN
+760 
-773 VVGTSGKNDSSSAF
+773 GTSGSRSSLGSGTSKYSGA
-787 SAGNI
+787 AGTLS
-792 FGRDNGEKQYLLVD
+792 GRNEEKQYLLVD
-806 GYNIIFAWEFL
+806 GYNIIFAWDFL
-817 KELSEVNLEAA
+817 KELAEVNLEAA

-833 DILCNYQGFTGYTL
+833 DILCNYQGFSGVTL

-865 YHNIHVVYTRE
+865 YHNIHVVYTKE

-890 LGHKHRVIVATSDS
+890 LGHKHQVTVATSDS
-904 LEQIIVMGQG
+904 LEQVIVMGQG

-920 SDFLEEVERAE
+920 SDFREEVEQAE
-931 KEIRRIN
+931 QEIRRIN
-938 RERRHN
+938 RERRQN
-944 GKNYLLENTDDKTAE
+944 GKNYLLENADDETAE
-959 LLENVRLGKTSLEG
+959 LLENVRLGKADW
-973 KDS
+973 KDAAKK

>member
-1 MGDTS
+1 MGRQANETKPIKHICA
-6 GNKKNDLK
+6 GL
-14 SINKKRVCMGILAHV
+14 LAHV

-108 LDYAVLVVSGAD
+108 MDYAVLVVSGAD

-135 YGIPTFIFVNKMDQD
+135 YRIPTFIFVNKMDQD
-150 GTDEEALLRELKESL
+150 GTDREALLQELKKNL

-170 SFGGLSFLRDEGGQ
+170 AFDSLRLPQETGTKGSA
-184 IAGVED
+184 AGVENARD
-190 VAAGAKGVAVGAKEG
+190 EA
-205 DGELISADSEELLEE
+205 LISAGSEDILEE
-220 IAMCDEEVLES
+220 IAMCDEDVLEA
-231 YMETGNIRRKDVGR
+231 YMETGDIRKSDVIR
-245 LIGERKVFPCF
+245 LIGGRKIFPCY

-265 VEELLKGVE
+265 VETLLAGLE
-274 QFAKMPE
+274 QFTRMPE
-281 YPDEFAAKIFKISR
+281 YPDEFAAKVFKISR
-295 DEQGGRLTHV
+295 DEQGSRLTHI

-314 KTSFGEKEKIDQ
+314 KISFGEKEKVDQ

-335 TLREEATAGTVCAL
+335 GMQDVAEAGTVCAL

-361 GKEKDLKAP
+361 GEEKDLEAP

-406 VVWNSRLEEIQMQL
+406 IVWNSRLEEIQMQL

-431 MIAERYQMDVE
+431 MIAERYQMDVK

-450 KETIANAVTGVGH
+450 KETIADTVTGVGH
-463 YELLRHYAEVHL
+463 YEPLRHYAEVHL
-475 RMEPGEKGSGLVF
+475 RMEPGERGSGLVF
-488 AADCSEDVLDGN
+488 GTDCSEDNLDGN
-500 WQRLILTHLMEKEHL
+500 WQRLILTHLMEKEHP

-523 TDMKITLTAGKAHL
+523 TDMKITLMAGKAHL

-565 EPWYEFRLELPA
+565 EPWYVFRLELPA

-586 IQKRYGTFE
+586 VQKRYGTFE
-595 APLLEVERAVLSGRA
+595 APLMEGERAVLSGRA
-610 PISEM
+610 PVSEM
-615 FDYPAEVQSYTGGRG
+615 LDYPAEVQSYTGGRG

-648 LDAIDYDCEGD
+648 LADIGYDSEGD

-668 CSHGAGFFVPWNQ
+668 CSHGAGFFVPWDQ
-681 APDYMHIKEKIPAE
+681 VPDYMHIKEKIP
-695 DIRQDDAEANVSD
+695 DITDSADGGEANAFVRGKN
-708 EIGLSSCASSYIEDK
+708 EIMEEKKDARDSGVTYASSYIEDK

-736 KQKEDRYRGYRK
+736 KQQEDRYRGYRK
-748 TSGRPVANPAEE
+748 TSGRAA
-760 GKKAGNKISGRRN
+760 
-773 VVGTSGKNDSSSAF
+773 GTSGSRSSSGSGTSKYSGA
-787 SAGNI
+787 AGTLS
-792 FGRDNGEKQYLLVD
+792 GRNEEKQYLLVD
-806 GYNIIFAWEFL
+806 GYNIIFAWDFL
-817 KELSEVNLEAA
+817 KELAEMNLEAA

-833 DILCNYQGFTGYTL
+833 DILCNYQGFSGVTL

-865 YHNIHVVYTRE
+865 YHNIHVVYTKE

-890 LGHKHRVIVATSDS
+890 LGHKHQVTVATSDS
-904 LEQIIVMGQG
+904 LEQVIVMGQG

-920 SDFLEEVERAE
+920 SDFREEVEQAE
-931 KEIRRIN
+931 QEIRRIN
-938 RERRHN
+938 RERRQN
-944 GKNYLLENTDDKTAE
+944 GKNYLLENADDETAE
-959 LLENVRLGKTSLEG
+959 LLENVRLGKADW
-973 KDS
+973 KDAAKK

>member
-1 MGDTS
+1 MGRQANETKPIKHICA
-6 GNKKNDLK
+6 GL
-14 SINKKRVCMGILAHV
+14 LAHV

-108 LDYAVLVVSGAD
+108 MDYAVLVVSGAD

-135 YGIPTFIFVNKMDQD
+135 YRIPTFIFVNKMDQD
-150 GTDEEALLRELKESL
+150 GTDREALLQELKKNL

-170 SFGGLSFLRDEGGQ
+170 AFDSLRMPQETGTKGFAAGGKKNAARVENARDE
-184 IAGVED
+184 A
-190 VAAGAKGVAVGAKEG
+190 
-205 DGELISADSEELLEE
+205 LISAGSEDILEE
-220 IAMCDEEVLES
+220 IAMCDEDVLEA
-231 YMETGNIRRKDVGR
+231 YMETGDIRKSDVIR
-245 LIGERKVFPCF
+245 LIGGRKIFPCY

-265 VEELLKGVE
+265 VETLLAGLE
-274 QFAKMPE
+274 QFTRMPE
-281 YPDEFAAKIFKISR
+281 YPDEFAAKVFKISR
-295 DEQGGRLTHV
+295 DEQGSRLTHI

-314 KTSFGEKEKIDQ
+314 KTSFGEKEKVDQ

-335 TLREEATAGTVCAL
+335 GMQDVAEAGTVCVL

-361 GKEKDLKAP
+361 GEEKDLEAP

-406 VVWNSRLEEIQMQL
+406 IVWNSRLEEIQMQL

-450 KETIANAVTGVGH
+450 KETIADTVTGVGH
-463 YELLRHYAEVHL
+463 YEPLRHYAEVHL
-475 RMEPGEKGSGLVF
+475 RMEPGERGSGLVF
-488 AADCSEDVLDGN
+488 GTDCSEDNLDGN
-500 WQRLILTHLMEKEHL
+500 WQRLILTHLMEKEHP

-565 EPWYEFRLELPA
+565 EPWYVFRLELPA

-586 IQKRYGTFE
+586 VQKRYGTFE
-595 APLLEVERAVLSGRA
+595 APLMEGERAVLSGRA
-610 PISEM
+610 PVSEM
-615 FDYPAEVQSYTGGRG
+615 LDYPAEVQSYTGGRG

-648 LDAIDYDCEGD
+648 LADIGYDSEED

-668 CSHGAGFFVPWNQ
+668 CSHGAGFFVPWDQ
-681 APDYMHIKEKIPAE
+681 VPDYMHIKEKIP
-695 DIRQDDAEANVSD
+695 DITDSADGDEANAFVRGKN
-708 EIGLSSCASSYIEDK
+708 EIMEEKKDARDSGVTYASSYIEDK

-736 KQKEDRYRGYRK
+736 KQQEDRYRGYRK
-748 TSGRPVANPAEE
+748 TSGRAA
-760 GKKAGNKISGRRN
+760 
-773 VVGTSGKNDSSSAF
+773 GTSGSRSSLGSGTSKYSGA
-787 SAGNI
+787 AGTLS
-792 FGRDNGEKQYLLVD
+792 GRNEEKQYLLVD
-806 GYNIIFAWEFL
+806 GYNIIFAWDFL
-817 KELSEVNLEAA
+817 KELAEVNLEAA

-833 DILCNYQGFTGYTL
+833 DILCNYQGFSGVTL

-865 YHNIHVVYTRE
+865 YHNIHVVYTKE

-890 LGHKHRVIVATSDS
+890 LGHKHQVTVATSDS
-904 LEQIIVMGQG
+904 LEQVIVMGQG

-920 SDFLEEVERAE
+920 SDFREEVEQAE
-931 KEIRRIN
+931 QEIRRIN
-938 RERRHN
+938 RERRQN
-944 GKNYLLENTDDKTAE
+944 GKNYLLENADDETAE
-959 LLENVRLGKTSLEG
+959 LLENVRLGKADW
-973 KDS
+973 KDAAKK

>member
-1 MGDTS
+1 MGRQANETKPIKHICA
-6 GNKKNDLK
+6 GL
-14 SINKKRVCMGILAHV
+14 LAHV

-53 DHGDAFLDNF
+53 DYGDAFLDNF

-108 LDYAVLVVSGAD
+108 MDYAVLVVSGAD

-135 YGIPTFIFVNKMDQD
+135 YRIPTFIFVNKMDQD
-150 GTDEEALLRELKESL
+150 GTDREALLQELKKNL

-170 SFGGLSFLRDEGGQ
+170 DFDSLRMPQETGTKGSAAGGKKNAARVENARDE
-184 IAGVED
+184 A
-190 VAAGAKGVAVGAKEG
+190 
-205 DGELISADSEELLEE
+205 LISAGSEDILEE
-220 IAMCDEEVLES
+220 IAMCDEDVLEA
-231 YMETGNIRRKDVGR
+231 YMETGDIRKSDVIR
-245 LIGERKVFPCF
+245 LIGGRKIFPCY

-265 VEELLKGVE
+265 VETLLAGLE
-274 QFAKMPE
+274 QFTRMPE
-281 YPDEFAAKIFKISR
+281 YPDEFAAKVFKISR
-295 DEQGGRLTHV
+295 DEQGSRLTHI

-314 KTSFGEKEKIDQ
+314 KTSFGEKEKVDQ

-335 TLREEATAGTVCAL
+335 GMQDVAEAGTVCAL

-361 GKEKDLKAP
+361 GEEKDLEAP

-406 VVWNSRLEEIQMQL
+406 IVWNSRLEEIQMQL

-450 KETIANAVTGVGH
+450 KETIADTVTGVGH
-463 YELLRHYAEVHL
+463 YEPLRHYAEVHL
-475 RMEPGEKGSGLVF
+475 RMEPGERGSGLVF
-488 AADCSEDVLDGN
+488 GTDCSEDNLDGN
-500 WQRLILTHLMEKEHL
+500 WQRLILTHLMEKEHP

-565 EPWYEFRLELPA
+565 EPWYVFHLELPA

-586 IQKRYGTFE
+586 VQKRYGTFE
-595 APLLEVERAVLSGRA
+595 APLMEGERAVLSGRA
-610 PISEM
+610 PVSEM
-615 FDYPAEVQSYTGGRG
+615 LDYPAEVQSYTGGRG

-648 LDAIDYDCEGD
+648 LADIGYDSEGD

-668 CSHGAGFFVPWNQ
+668 CSHGAGFFVPWDQ
-681 APDYMHIKEKIPAE
+681 VPDYMHIKEKIP
-695 DIRQDDAEANVSD
+695 DITDSADGGEANAFVRGKN
-708 EIGLSSCASSYIEDK
+708 EIMEEKKDARDSGVTYASSYIEDK

-736 KQKEDRYRGYRK
+736 KQQEDRYRGYRK
-748 TSGRPVANPAEE
+748 TSGRAADTS
-760 GKKAGNKISGRRN
+760 GSRSSSGSGTSKYSGAAGTLSGRN
-773 VVGTSGKNDSSSAF
+773 E
-787 SAGNI
+787 
-792 FGRDNGEKQYLLVD
+792 EKQYLLVD
-806 GYNIIFAWEFL
+806 GYNIIFAWDFL
-817 KELSEVNLEAA
+817 KELAEVNLEAA

-833 DILCNYQGFTGYTL
+833 DILCNYQGFSGVTL

-865 YHNIHVVYTRE
+865 YHNIQVVYTKE
-876 AETADQYIEKTTHE
+876 AETAVQYIEKTTHE
-890 LGHKHRVIVATSDS
+890 LGHKHQVTVATSDS
-904 LEQIIVMGQG
+904 LEQVIVMGQG

-920 SDFLEEVERAE
+920 SDFREEVEQAE
-931 KEIRRIN
+931 QEIRRIN
-938 RERRHN
+938 RERRQN
-944 GKNYLLENTDDKTAE
+944 GKNYLLENADDETAE
-959 LLENVRLGKTSLEG
+959 LLENVRLGKADW
-973 KDS
+973 KYAAKK

>member
-1 MGDTS
+1 MGRQANETKPIKHICA
-6 GNKKNDLK
+6 GL
-14 SINKKRVCMGILAHV
+14 LAHV

-108 LDYAVLVVSGAD
+108 MDYAVLVVSGAD

-135 YGIPTFIFVNKMDQD
+135 YRIPTFIFVNKMDQD
-150 GTDEEALLRELKESL
+150 GTDREALLQELKKNL

-170 SFGGLSFLRDEGGQ
+170 AFDSLRMPQETGTKGFAAGGKKNAARVENARDE
-184 IAGVED
+184 A
-190 VAAGAKGVAVGAKEG
+190 
-205 DGELISADSEELLEE
+205 LISAGSEDILEE
-220 IAMCDEEVLES
+220 IAMCDEDVLEA
-231 YMETGNIRRKDVGR
+231 YMETGDIRKSDVIR
-245 LIGERKVFPCF
+245 LIGERKIFPCY

-265 VEELLKGVE
+265 VETLLAGLE
-274 QFAKMPE
+274 QFTRMPE
-281 YPDEFAAKIFKISR
+281 YPDEFAAKVFKISR
-295 DEQGGRLTHV
+295 DEQGSRLTHI

-314 KTSFGEKEKIDQ
+314 KTSFGEKEKVDQ

-335 TLREEATAGTVCAL
+335 GMQDVAEAGTVCAL

-361 GKEKDLKAP
+361 GEEKDLEAP

-406 VVWNSRLEEIQMQL
+406 IVWNSRLEEIQMQL

-450 KETIANAVTGVGH
+450 KETIADTVTGVGH
-463 YELLRHYAEVHL
+463 YEPLRHYAEVHL
-475 RMEPGEKGSGLVF
+475 RMEPGERGSGLVF
-488 AADCSEDVLDGN
+488 GTDCSEDNLDGN
-500 WQRLILTHLMEKEHL
+500 WQRLILTHLMEKEHP

-565 EPWYEFRLELPA
+565 EPWYVFRLELPA

-586 IQKRYGTFE
+586 VQKRYGTFE
-595 APLLEVERAVLSGRA
+595 APLMEGERAVLSGRA
-610 PISEM
+610 PVSEM
-615 FDYPAEVQSYTGGRG
+615 LDYPAEVQSYTGGRG

-648 LDAIDYDCEGD
+648 LADIGYDSEGD

-668 CSHGAGFFVPWNQ
+668 CSHGAGFFVPWDQ
-681 APDYMHIKEKIPAE
+681 VPDYMHIKEKIP
-695 DIRQDDAEANVSD
+695 DITDSADGGEANAFVRGKN
-708 EIGLSSCASSYIEDK
+708 EIMEEKKDARDSGVTYASSYIEDK

-736 KQKEDRYRGYRK
+736 KQQEDRYRGYRK
-748 TSGRPVANPAEE
+748 TSGRAADTS
-760 GKKAGNKISGRRN
+760 GSRSSSGSGTSKYSGAAGTLSGRN
-773 VVGTSGKNDSSSAF
+773 E
-787 SAGNI
+787 
-792 FGRDNGEKQYLLVD
+792 EKQYLLVD
-806 GYNIIFAWEFL
+806 GYNIIFAWDFL
-817 KELSEVNLEAA
+817 KELAEVNLEAA

-833 DILCNYQGFTGYTL
+833 DILCNYQGFSGVTL

-865 YHNIHVVYTRE
+865 YHNIHVVYTKE

-890 LGHKHRVIVATSDS
+890 LGHKHQVTVATSDS
-904 LEQIIVMGQG
+904 LEQVIVMGQG

-920 SDFLEEVERAE
+920 SDFREEVEQAE
-931 KEIRRIN
+931 QEIRRIN
-938 RERRHN
+938 RERRQN
-944 GKNYLLENTDDKTAE
+944 GKNYLLENADDETAE
-959 LLENVRLGKTSLEG
+959 LLENVRLGKVDW
-973 KDS
+973 KDAAKK

>member
-1 MGDTS
+1 MGRQANETKPIKHICA
-6 GNKKNDLK
+6 GL
-14 SINKKRVCMGILAHV
+14 LAHV

-97 FSAEMERALWV
+97 FSAEMERTLWV
-108 LDYAVLVVSGAD
+108 MDYAVLVVSGAD

-135 YGIPTFIFVNKMDQD
+135 YRIPTFIFVNKMDQD
-150 GTDEEALLRELKESL
+150 GTDREALLQELKKNL

-170 SFGGLSFLRDEGGQ
+170 AFDSLRLPQETGTKGSA
-184 IAGVED
+184 AGVENARD
-190 VAAGAKGVAVGAKEG
+190 EA
-205 DGELISADSEELLEE
+205 LISAGSEDILEE
-220 IAMCDEEVLES
+220 IAMCDEDVLEA
-231 YMETGNIRRKDVGR
+231 YMETGDIRKSDVIR
-245 LIGERKVFPCF
+245 LIGERKIFPCY

-265 VEELLKGVE
+265 VETLLAGLE
-274 QFAKMPE
+274 QFTRMPE
-281 YPDEFAAKIFKISR
+281 YPDEFAAKVFKISR
-295 DEQGGRLTHV
+295 DEQGSRLTHI

-314 KTSFGEKEKIDQ
+314 KTSFGEKEKVDQ

-335 TLREEATAGTVCAL
+335 GMQDVAEAGTVCAL

-361 GKEKDLKAP
+361 GEEKDLEAP

-406 VVWNSRLEEIQMQL
+406 IVWNSRLEEIQMQL

-450 KETIANAVTGVGH
+450 KETIADTVTGVGH
-463 YELLRHYAEVHL
+463 YEPLRHYAEVHL
-475 RMEPGEKGSGLVF
+475 RMEPGERGSGLVF
-488 AADCSEDVLDGN
+488 GTDCSEDNLDGN
-500 WQRLILTHLMEKEHL
+500 WQRLILTHLMEKEHP

-565 EPWYEFRLELPA
+565 EPWYVFRLELPA

-586 IQKRYGTFE
+586 VQKRYGTFE
-595 APLLEVERAVLSGRA
+595 APLMEGERAVLSGRA
-610 PISEM
+610 PVSEM
-615 FDYPAEVQSYTGGRG
+615 LDYPAEVQSYTGGRG

-648 LDAIDYDCEGD
+648 LADIGYDSEGD

-668 CSHGAGFFVPWNQ
+668 CSHGAGFFVPWDQ
-681 APDYMHIKEKIPAE
+681 VPDYMHIKEKIP
-695 DIRQDDAEANVSD
+695 DITDSADGDEANAFVRGKN
-708 EIGLSSCASSYIEDK
+708 EIMEEKKDARDSGVTYASSYIEDK

-736 KQKEDRYRGYRK
+736 KQQEDRYRGYRK
-748 TSGRPVANPAEE
+748 TSGRAA
-760 GKKAGNKISGRRN
+760 
-773 VVGTSGKNDSSSAF
+773 GTSGSRSSSGSGTSKYSGA
-787 SAGNI
+787 AGTLS
-792 FGRDNGEKQYLLVD
+792 GRNEEKQYLLVD
-806 GYNIIFAWEFL
+806 GYNIIFAWDFL
-817 KELSEVNLEAA
+817 KELAEVNLEAA

-833 DILCNYQGFTGYTL
+833 DILCNYQGFSGVTL

-865 YHNIHVVYTRE
+865 YHNIHVVYTKE

-890 LGHKHRVIVATSDS
+890 LGHKHQVTVATSDS
-904 LEQIIVMGQG
+904 LEQVIVMGQG

-920 SDFLEEVERAE
+920 SDFREEVEQAE
-931 KEIRRIN
+931 QEIRRIN
-938 RERRHN
+938 RERRQN
-944 GKNYLLENTDDKTAE
+944 GKNYLLENADDETAE
-959 LLENVRLGKTSLEG
+959 LLENVRLGKADW
-973 KDS
+973 KDAAKKIT

>member
-1 MGDTS
+1 MGRQANETKPIKHICA
-6 GNKKNDLK
+6 GL
-14 SINKKRVCMGILAHV
+14 LAHV

-108 LDYAVLVVSGAD
+108 MDYAVLVVSGAD

-135 YGIPTFIFVNKMDQD
+135 YRIPAFIFVNKMDQD
-150 GTDEEALLRELKESL
+150 GTDREALLQELKKNL

-170 SFGGLSFLRDEGGQ
+170 AFDSLRLPQETGTKGSA
-184 IAGVED
+184 AGVENARD
-190 VAAGAKGVAVGAKEG
+190 EA
-205 DGELISADSEELLEE
+205 LISAGSEDILEE
-220 IAMCDEEVLES
+220 IAMCDEDVLET
-231 YMETGNIRRKDVGR
+231 YMETGDIRKSDVIR
-245 LIGERKVFPCF
+245 LIGERKIFPCY

-265 VEELLKGVE
+265 VETLLAGLE
-274 QFAKMPE
+274 QFTRMPE
-281 YPDEFAAKIFKISR
+281 YPDEFAAKVFKISR
-295 DEQGGRLTHV
+295 DEQGSRLTHI

-314 KTSFGEKEKIDQ
+314 KTSFGEKEKVDQ

-335 TLREEATAGTVCAL
+335 GMQDVAEAGTVCAL

-361 GKEKDLKAP
+361 GEEKDLEAP

-406 VVWNSRLEEIQMQL
+406 IVWNSRLEEIQMQL

-450 KETIANAVTGVGH
+450 KETIADTVTGVGH
-463 YELLRHYAEVHL
+463 YEPLRHYAEVHL
-475 RMEPGEKGSGLVF
+475 RMEPGERGSGLVF
-488 AADCSEDVLDGN
+488 GTDCSEDNLDGN
-500 WQRLILTHLMEKEHL
+500 WQRLILTHLMEKEHP

-565 EPWYEFRLELPA
+565 EPWYVFRLELPA

-586 IQKRYGTFE
+586 VQKRYGTFE
-595 APLLEVERAVLSGRA
+595 APLMEGERAVLSGRA
-610 PISEM
+610 PVSEM
-615 FDYPAEVQSYTGGRG
+615 LDYPAEVQSYTGGRG

-648 LDAIDYDCEGD
+648 LADIGYDSEGD

-668 CSHGAGFFVPWNQ
+668 CSHGAGFFVPWDQ
-681 APDYMHIKEKIPAE
+681 VPDYMHIKEKIP
-695 DIRQDDAEANVSD
+695 DITDLADGGEANAFVRGKN
-708 EIGLSSCASSYIEDK
+708 EIMEEKKDARDSGVTYASSYIEDK

-736 KQKEDRYRGYRK
+736 KQQEDRYRGYRK
-748 TSGRPVANPAEE
+748 TSGRAA
-760 GKKAGNKISGRRN
+760 
-773 VVGTSGKNDSSSAF
+773 GTSGSRSSSGSGTSKYSGA
-787 SAGNI
+787 AGTLS
-792 FGRDNGEKQYLLVD
+792 GRNEEKQYLLVD
-806 GYNIIFAWEFL
+806 GYNIIFAWDFL
-817 KELSEVNLEAA
+817 KELAEVNLEAA

-833 DILCNYQGFTGYTL
+833 DILCNYQGFSGVTL

-865 YHNIHVVYTRE
+865 YHNIHVVYTKE

-890 LGHKHRVIVATSDS
+890 LGHKHQVTVATSDS
-904 LEQIIVMGQG
+904 LEQVIVMGQG

-920 SDFLEEVERAE
+920 SDFREEVEQAE
-931 KEIRRIN
+931 QEIRRIN
-938 RERRHN
+938 RERRQN
-944 GKNYLLENTDDKTAE
+944 GKNYLLENADDETAE
-959 LLENVRLGKTSLEG
+959 LLENVRLGKADW
-973 KDS
+973 KDAAKK

>member
-1 MGDTS
+1 MGRQANETKPIKHICA
-6 GNKKNDLK
+6 GL
-14 SINKKRVCMGILAHV
+14 LAHV

-53 DHGDAFLDNF
+53 DYGDAFLDNF

-108 LDYAVLVVSGAD
+108 MDYAVLVVSGAD

-135 YGIPTFIFVNKMDQD
+135 YRIPTFIFVNKMDQD
-150 GTDEEALLRELKESL
+150 GTDREALLQELKKNL

-170 SFGGLSFLRDEGGQ
+170 AFDSLRMPQETETKGSAAGGKKNAARVENARDE
-184 IAGVED
+184 A
-190 VAAGAKGVAVGAKEG
+190 
-205 DGELISADSEELLEE
+205 LISAGSEDILEE
-220 IAMCDEEVLES
+220 IAMCDEDVLEA
-231 YMETGNIRRKDVGR
+231 YMETGDIRKSDVIR
-245 LIGERKVFPCF
+245 LIGGRKIFPCY

-265 VEELLKGVE
+265 VETLLAGLE
-274 QFAKMPE
+274 QFTRMPE
-281 YPDEFAAKIFKISR
+281 YPDEFAAKVFKISR
-295 DEQGGRLTHV
+295 DEQGSRLTHI

-314 KTSFGEKEKIDQ
+314 KTSFGEKEKVDQ

-335 TLREEATAGTVCAL
+335 GMQDVAEAGTVCAL

-361 GKEKDLKAP
+361 GEEKDLEAP

-406 VVWNSRLEEIQMQL
+406 IVWNSRLEEIQMQL

-450 KETIANAVTGVGH
+450 KETIADTVTGVGH
-463 YELLRHYAEVHL
+463 YEPLRHYAEVHL
-475 RMEPGEKGSGLVF
+475 RMEPGEQGSGLVF
-488 AADCSEDVLDGN
+488 GTDCSEDNLDGN
-500 WQRLILTHLMEKEHL
+500 WQRLILTHLMEKEHP

-565 EPWYEFRLELPA
+565 EPWYVFHLELPA

-586 IQKRYGTFE
+586 VQKRYGTFE
-595 APLLEVERAVLSGRA
+595 APLMEGERAVLSGRA
-610 PISEM
+610 PVSEM
-615 FDYPAEVQSYTGGRG
+615 LDYPAEVQSYTGGRG

-648 LDAIDYDCEGD
+648 LADIGYDSEGD

-668 CSHGAGFFVPWNQ
+668 CSHGAGFFVPWDQ
-681 APDYMHIKEKIPAE
+681 VPDYMHIKETIP
-695 DIRQDDAEANVSD
+695 DITDSADGGEANAFVRGKN
-708 EIGLSSCASSYIEDK
+708 EIMEEKKDARDSGVTYASSYIEDK

-736 KQKEDRYRGYRK
+736 KQQEDRYRGYRK
-748 TSGRPVANPAEE
+748 TSGRAADTS
-760 GKKAGNKISGRRN
+760 GSRSSSGSGTSKYSGAAGTLSGRN
-773 VVGTSGKNDSSSAF
+773 E
-787 SAGNI
+787 
-792 FGRDNGEKQYLLVD
+792 EKQYLLVD
-806 GYNIIFAWEFL
+806 GYNIIFAWDFL
-817 KELSEVNLEAA
+817 KELAEVNLEAA

-833 DILCNYQGFTGYTL
+833 DILCNYQGFSGVTL

-865 YHNIHVVYTRE
+865 YHNIHVVYTKE

-890 LGHKHRVIVATSDS
+890 LGHKHQVTVATSDS
-904 LEQIIVMGQG
+904 LEQVIVMGQG

-920 SDFLEEVERAE
+920 SDFREEVEQAE
-931 KEIRRIN
+931 QEIRRIN
-938 RERRHN
+938 RERRQN
-944 GKNYLLENTDDKTAE
+944 GKNYLLENADDETAE
-959 LLENVRLGKTSLEG
+959 LLENVRLGKADW
-973 KDS
+973 KDAAKK

>member
-1 MGDTS
+1 
-6 GNKKNDLK
+6 
-14 SINKKRVCMGILAHV
+14 MGILAHV

-108 LDYAVLVVSGAD
+108 MDYAVLVVSGAD

-135 YGIPTFIFVNKMDQD
+135 YRIPTFIFVNKMDQD
-150 GTDEEALLRELKESL
+150 GTDREALPQELKKNL

-170 SFGGLSFLRDEGGQ
+170 AFDSLRLPQETGTKGSAAGGKKNAARVENARDE
-184 IAGVED
+184 A
-190 VAAGAKGVAVGAKEG
+190 
-205 DGELISADSEELLEE
+205 LISAGSEDILEE
-220 IAMCDEEVLES
+220 IAMCDEDVLEA
-231 YMETGNIRRKDVGR
+231 YMETGDIRKSDVIR
-245 LIGERKVFPCF
+245 LIGERKIFPCY

-265 VEELLKGVE
+265 VETLLAGLE
-274 QFAKMPE
+274 QFTRMPE
-281 YPDEFAAKIFKISR
+281 YPDEFAAKVFKISR
-295 DEQGGRLTHV
+295 DEQGSRLTHI

-314 KTSFGEKEKIDQ
+314 KTSFGEKEKVDQ

-335 TLREEATAGTVCAL
+335 GMQDVAEAGTVCAL

-361 GKEKDLKAP
+361 GEEKDLEAP

-406 VVWNSRLEEIQMQL
+406 IVWNSRLEEIQMQL

-450 KETIANAVTGVGH
+450 KETIADTVTGVGH
-463 YELLRHYAEVHL
+463 YEPLRHYAEVHL
-475 RMEPGEKGSGLVF
+475 RMEPGERGSGLVF
-488 AADCSEDVLDGN
+488 GTDCSEDNLDGN
-500 WQRLILTHLMEKEHL
+500 WQRLILTHLMEKEHP

-565 EPWYEFRLELPA
+565 EPWYVFRLELPA

-586 IQKRYGTFE
+586 VQKRYGTFE
-595 APLLEVERAVLSGRA
+595 APLMEGERAVLSGRA
-610 PISEM
+610 PVSEM
-615 FDYPAEVQSYTGGRG
+615 LDYPAEVQSYTGGRG

-648 LDAIDYDCEGD
+648 LADIGYDSEED

-668 CSHGAGFFVPWNQ
+668 CSHGAGFFVPWDQ
-681 APDYMHIKEKIPAE
+681 VPDYMHIKEKIP
-695 DIRQDDAEANVSD
+695 DITDSADGDEANAFVRGKN
-708 EIGLSSCASSYIEDK
+708 EIMEEKKDARDSGVTYASSYIEDK

-736 KQKEDRYRGYRK
+736 KQQEDRYRGYRK
-748 TSGRPVANPAEE
+748 TSGRAA
-760 GKKAGNKISGRRN
+760 
-773 VVGTSGKNDSSSAF
+773 GTSGSRSSLGSGTSKYSGA
-787 SAGNI
+787 AGTLS
-792 FGRDNGEKQYLLVD
+792 GRKEEKQYLLVD
-806 GYNIIFAWEFL
+806 GYNIIFAWDFL
-817 KELSEVNLEAA
+817 KELAEVNLEAA

-833 DILCNYQGFTGYTL
+833 DILCNYQGFSGVTL

-865 YHNIHVVYTRE
+865 YHNIHVVYTKE

-890 LGHKHRVIVATSDS
+890 LGHKHQVTVATSDS
-904 LEQIIVMGQG
+904 LEQVIVMGQG

-920 SDFLEEVERAE
+920 SDFREEVEQAE
-931 KEIRRIN
+931 QEIRRIN
-938 RERRHN
+938 RERRQN
-944 GKNYLLENTDDKTAE
+944 GKNYLLENADDETAE
-959 LLENVRLGKTSLEG
+959 LLENVRLGKADW
-973 KDS
+973 KDAAKK

>member
-6 GNKKNDLK
+6 GNKKNQSEIK
-14 SINKKRVCMGILAHV
+14 NKKRICMGILAHV

-108 LDYAVLVVSGAD
+108 MDYAVLVVSGAD

-135 YGIPTFIFVNKMDQD
+135 YQIPTFIFVNKMDQE
-150 GTDEEALLRELKESL
+150 GTDREALLTELKKNL

-170 SFGGLSFLRDEGGQ
+170 AFDGFARDDGEQRAGTEGG
-184 IAGVED
+184 
-190 VAAGAKGVAVGAKEG
+190 AAGAEHDHDEV
-205 DGELISADSEELLEE
+205 LISADSEEILEE

-231 YMETGNIRRKDVGR
+231 YMETGAIRKRDVIR
-245 LIGERKVFPCF
+245 LIDERKIFPCF

-265 VEELLKGVE
+265 VEQLLGGLE
-274 QFAKMPE
+274 QFTRMPE
-281 YPDEFAAKIFKISR
+281 YPDAFAAKVFKISR
-295 DEQGGRLTHV
+295 DEQGNRLTHV
-305 KITGGSLKV
+305 KITGGRLKV
-314 KTSFGEKEKIDQ
+314 KTSFGEKEKVDQ

-335 TLREEATAGTVCAL
+335 TLQDEAEAGMVCAL
-349 TGLSETAAGQGL
+349 TGLSETAAGHGL
-361 GKEKDLKAP
+361 GEEKDLEAP

-431 MIAERYQMDVE
+431 MIADRYQMDVE

-450 KETIANAVTGVGH
+450 KETIANTVTGVGH
-463 YELLRHYAEVHL
+463 YEPLRHYAEVHL
-475 RMEPGEKGSGLVF
+475 RMEPGERGSGLVF
-488 AADCSEDVLDGN
+488 ASDCSEDVLDGN
-500 WQRLILTHLMEKEHL
+500 WQRLILTHLMEKEHP

-523 TDMKITLTAGKAHL
+523 TDMKITLTAGKSHL

-565 EPWYEFRLELPA
+565 EPWYVFRLELPA

-595 APLLEVERAVLSGRA
+595 APLMEGERAVLSGRA
-610 PISEM
+610 PVSEM
-615 FDYPAEVQSYTGGRG
+615 LDYPAEVQSYTGGRG

-648 LDAIDYDCEGD
+648 LADIGYDSEGD

-668 CSHGAGFFVPWNQ
+668 CSHGAGFFVPWDQ
-681 APDYMHIKEKIPAE
+681 VPDYMHIKEKIPGAGNMP
-695 DIRQDDAEANVSD
+695 DDAEANVSPSGANASD
-708 EIGLSSCASSYIEDK
+708 EGGASCASSYIEDK

-736 KQKEDRYRGYRK
+736 KQQEDRYRGYRNK
-748 TSGRPVANPAEE
+748 SVRAPA
-760 GKKAGNKISGRRN
+760 GTASA
-773 VVGTSGKNDSSSAF
+773 GTSGGRKNAKGTVSGMLYNPD
-787 SAGNI
+787 
-792 FGRDNGEKQYLLVD
+792 GEKQYLLVD
-806 GYNIIFAWEFL
+806 GYNIIFAWDFL

-833 DILCNYQGFTGYTL
+833 DILCNYQGFTGFTL

-858 NPGEIFK
+858 NPGEVFK
-865 YHNIHVVYTRE
+865 YHNIHVVYTKE

-904 LEQIIVMGQG
+904 LEQVIVMGQG

-920 SDFLEEVERAE
+920 ADFLEEVERAE

-938 RERRHN
+938 EERRHN
-944 GKNYLLENTDDKTAE
+944 GKNYLLENTDDETAE
-959 LLENVRLGKTSLEG
+959 LLENVRLGKTNLEG
-973 KDS
+973 SES

>member
-1 MGDTS
+1 M
-6 GNKKNDLK
+6 
-14 SINKKRVCMGILAHV
+14 AHV

-108 LDYAVLVVSGAD
+108 MDYAVLVVSGAD

-135 YGIPTFIFVNKMDQD
+135 YQIPTFIFVNKMDQE
-150 GTDEEALLRELKESL
+150 GTDQEALLQELKKNL

-170 SFGGLSFLRDEGGQ
+170 AFDSLRLPQETGTKGSA
-184 IAGVED
+184 AGVENARD
-190 VAAGAKGVAVGAKEG
+190 EA
-205 DGELISADSEELLEE
+205 LISAGSEDILEE
-220 IAMCDEEVLES
+220 IAMCDEDVLEA
-231 YMETGNIRRKDVGR
+231 YMETGDIRKSDVIR
-245 LIGERKVFPCF
+245 LIGERKIFPCY

-265 VEELLKGVE
+265 VETLLAGLE
-274 QFAKMPE
+274 QFTRMPE
-281 YPDEFAAKIFKISR
+281 YLDEFAAKVFKISR
-295 DEQGGRLTHV
+295 DEQGSRLTHI

-314 KTSFGEKEKIDQ
+314 KTSFGEKEKVDQ

-335 TLREEATAGTVCAL
+335 GMQDVAEAGTVCAL

-361 GKEKDLKAP
+361 GEEKDLEAP

-406 VVWNSRLEEIQMQL
+406 IVWNSRLEEIQMQL

-450 KETIANAVTGVGH
+450 KETIADTVTGVGH
-463 YELLRHYAEVHL
+463 YEPLRHYAEVHL
-475 RMEPGEKGSGLVF
+475 RMEPGERGSGLVF
-488 AADCSEDVLDGN
+488 GTDCSEDNLDGN
-500 WQRLILTHLMEKEHL
+500 WQRLILTHLMEKEHP

-565 EPWYEFRLELPA
+565 EPWYVFRLELPA

-586 IQKRYGTFE
+586 VQKRYGTFE
-595 APLLEVERAVLSGRA
+595 APLMEGERAVLSGRA
-610 PISEM
+610 PVSEM
-615 FDYPAEVQSYTGGRG
+615 LDYPAEVQSYTGGRG

-648 LDAIDYDCEGD
+648 LADIGYDSEED

-668 CSHGAGFFVPWNQ
+668 CSHGAGFFVPWDQ
-681 APDYMHIKEKIPAE
+681 VPDYMHIKEKIS
-695 DIRQDDAEANVSD
+695 DITDSADGGEANAFVRGKN
-708 EIGLSSCASSYIEDK
+708 EIMEEKKDARDSGVTYASSYIEDK

-736 KQKEDRYRGYRK
+736 KQQEDRYRGYRK
-748 TSGRPVANPAEE
+748 TSGRAA
-760 GKKAGNKISGRRN
+760 
-773 VVGTSGKNDSSSAF
+773 GTSGSRSSLGSGTSKYSGA
-787 SAGNI
+787 AGTLS
-792 FGRDNGEKQYLLVD
+792 GRNEEKQYLLVD
-806 GYNIIFAWEFL
+806 GYNIIFAWDFL
-817 KELSEVNLEAA
+817 KELAEVNLEAA

-833 DILCNYQGFTGYTL
+833 DILCNYQGFSGVTL

-865 YHNIHVVYTRE
+865 YHNIHVVYTKE

-890 LGHKHRVIVATSDS
+890 LGHKHQVTVATSDS
-904 LEQIIVMGQG
+904 LEQVIVMGQG

-920 SDFLEEVERAE
+920 SDFREEVEQAE
-931 KEIRRIN
+931 QEIRRIN
-938 RERRHN
+938 RERRQN
-944 GKNYLLENTDDKTAE
+944 GKNYLLENADDETAE
-959 LLENVRLGKTSLEG
+959 LLENVRLGKADW
-973 KDS
+973 KDAAKK

>member
-1 MGDTS
+1 M
-6 GNKKNDLK
+6 
-14 SINKKRVCMGILAHV
+14 AHV

-108 LDYAVLVVSGAD
+108 MDYAVLVVSGAD

-135 YGIPTFIFVNKMDQD
+135 YQIPTFIFVNKMDQE
-150 GTDEEALLRELKESL
+150 GTDQEALLQELKKNL

-170 SFGGLSFLRDEGGQ
+170 AFDSLRLPQETGTKGSA
-184 IAGVED
+184 AGVENARD
-190 VAAGAKGVAVGAKEG
+190 EA
-205 DGELISADSEELLEE
+205 LISAGSEDILEE
-220 IAMCDEEVLES
+220 IAMCDEDVLEA
-231 YMETGNIRRKDVGR
+231 YMETGDIRKSDVIR
-245 LIGERKVFPCF
+245 LIGERKIFPCY

-265 VEELLKGVE
+265 VETLLAGLE
-274 QFAKMPE
+274 QFTRMPE
-281 YPDEFAAKIFKISR
+281 YLDEFAAKVFKISR
-295 DEQGGRLTHV
+295 DEQGSRLTHI

-314 KTSFGEKEKIDQ
+314 KTSFGEKEKVDQ

-335 TLREEATAGTVCAL
+335 GMQDVAEAGTVCAL

-361 GKEKDLKAP
+361 GEEKDLEAP

-406 VVWNSRLEEIQMQL
+406 IVWNSRLEEIQMQL

-450 KETIANAVTGVGH
+450 KETIADTVTGVGH
-463 YELLRHYAEVHL
+463 YEPLRHYAEVHL
-475 RMEPGEKGSGLVF
+475 RMEPGERGSGLVF
-488 AADCSEDVLDGN
+488 GTDCSEDNLDGN
-500 WQRLILTHLMEKEHL
+500 WQRLILTHLMEKEHP

-565 EPWYEFRLELPA
+565 EPWYVFRLELPA

-586 IQKRYGTFE
+586 VQKRYGTFE
-595 APLLEVERAVLSGRA
+595 APLMEGERAVLSGRA
-610 PISEM
+610 PVSEM
-615 FDYPAEVQSYTGGRG
+615 LDYPAEVQSYTGGRG

-648 LDAIDYDCEGD
+648 LVDIGYDSEED

-668 CSHGAGFFVPWNQ
+668 CSHGAGFFVPWDQ
-681 APDYMHIKEKIPAE
+681 VPDYMHIKEKIS
-695 DIRQDDAEANVSD
+695 DITDSADGGEANAFVRGKN
-708 EIGLSSCASSYIEDK
+708 EIMEEKKDARDSGVTYASSYIEDK

-736 KQKEDRYRGYRK
+736 KQQEDRYRGYRK
-748 TSGRPVANPAEE
+748 TSGRAA
-760 GKKAGNKISGRRN
+760 
-773 VVGTSGKNDSSSAF
+773 GTSGSRSSLGSGTSKYSGA
-787 SAGNI
+787 AGTLS
-792 FGRDNGEKQYLLVD
+792 GRNEEKQYLLVD
-806 GYNIIFAWEFL
+806 GYNIIFAWDFL
-817 KELSEVNLEAA
+817 KELAEVNLEAA

-833 DILCNYQGFTGYTL
+833 DILCNYQGFSGVTL

-865 YHNIHVVYTRE
+865 YHNIHVVYTKE

-890 LGHKHRVIVATSDS
+890 LGHKHQVTVATSDS
-904 LEQIIVMGQG
+904 LEQVIVMGQG

-920 SDFLEEVERAE
+920 SDFREEVEQAE
-931 KEIRRIN
+931 QEIRRIN
-938 RERRHN
+938 RERRQN
-944 GKNYLLENTDDKTAE
+944 GKNYLLENADDETAE
-959 LLENVRLGKTSLEG
+959 LLENVRLGKADW
-973 KDS
+973 KDAAKK

>member
-1 MGDTS
+1 MGRQANETKPIKHICA
-6 GNKKNDLK
+6 GL
-14 SINKKRVCMGILAHV
+14 LAHV

-108 LDYAVLVVSGAD
+108 MDYAVLVVSGAD

-135 YGIPTFIFVNKMDQD
+135 YRIPTFIFVNKMDQD
-150 GTDEEALLRELKESL
+150 GTDREALLQELKKNL

-170 SFGGLSFLRDEGGQ
+170 AFDSLRMPQETGTKGFAAGGKKNAARVENARDE
-184 IAGVED
+184 A
-190 VAAGAKGVAVGAKEG
+190 
-205 DGELISADSEELLEE
+205 LISAGSEDILEE
-220 IAMCDEEVLES
+220 IAMCDEDVLEA
-231 YMETGNIRRKDVGR
+231 YMETGDIRKSDVIR
-245 LIGERKVFPCF
+245 LIGGRKIFPCY

-265 VEELLKGVE
+265 VETLLAGLE
-274 QFAKMPE
+274 QFTRMPE
-281 YPDEFAAKIFKISR
+281 YPDEFAAKVFKISR
-295 DEQGGRLTHV
+295 DEQGSRLTHI

-314 KTSFGEKEKIDQ
+314 KTSFGEKEKVDQ

-335 TLREEATAGTVCAL
+335 GMQDVAEAGTVCAL

-361 GKEKDLKAP
+361 GEEKDLEAP

-406 VVWNSRLEEIQMQL
+406 IVWNSRLEEIQMQL

-442 FGAGRIMY
+442 FGADRIMY
-450 KETIANAVTGVGH
+450 KETIADTVTGVGH
-463 YELLRHYAEVHL
+463 YEPLRHYAEVHL
-475 RMEPGEKGSGLVF
+475 RMEPGERGSGLVF
-488 AADCSEDVLDGN
+488 GTDCSEDNLDGN
-500 WQRLILTHLMEKEHL
+500 WQRLILTHLMEKEHP

-523 TDMKITLTAGKAHL
+523 TDLKITLTAGKAHL

-565 EPWYEFRLELPA
+565 EPWYVFRLELPA

-586 IQKRYGTFE
+586 VQKRYGTFE
-595 APLLEVERAVLSGRA
+595 APLMEGERAVLSGRA
-610 PISEM
+610 PVSEM
-615 FDYPAEVQSYTGGRG
+615 LDYPAEVQSYTGGRG

-648 LDAIDYDCEGD
+648 LADIGYDSEGD

-668 CSHGAGFFVPWNQ
+668 CSHGAGFFVPWDQ
-681 APDYMHIKEKIPAE
+681 VPDYMHIKEKIP
-695 DIRQDDAEANVSD
+695 DITDSADGDEANAFVRGKN
-708 EIGLSSCASSYIEDK
+708 EIMEEKKDARDSGVTYASSYIEDK

-736 KQKEDRYRGYRK
+736 KQQEDRYRGYRK
-748 TSGRPVANPAEE
+748 TSGRAADTS
-760 GKKAGNKISGRRN
+760 GSRSSSGSGTSKYSGAAGTLSGRN
-773 VVGTSGKNDSSSAF
+773 E
-787 SAGNI
+787 
-792 FGRDNGEKQYLLVD
+792 EKQYLLVD
-806 GYNIIFAWEFL
+806 GYNIIFAWDFL
-817 KELSEVNLEAA
+817 KELAEVNLEAA

-833 DILCNYQGFTGYTL
+833 DILCNYQGFSGVTL

-865 YHNIHVVYTRE
+865 YHNIHVVYTKE

-890 LGHKHRVIVATSDS
+890 LGHKHQVTVATSDS
-904 LEQIIVMGQG
+904 LEQVIVMGQG

-920 SDFLEEVERAE
+920 SDFREEVEQAE
-931 KEIRRIN
+931 QEIRRIN
-938 RERRHN
+938 RERRQN
-944 GKNYLLENTDDKTAE
+944 GKNYLLENADDETAE
-959 LLENVRLGKTSLEG
+959 LLENVRLGKADW
-973 KDS
+973 KDAAKK

>member
-1 MGDTS
+1 MGRQANETKPIKHICA
-6 GNKKNDLK
+6 GL
-14 SINKKRVCMGILAHV
+14 LAHV

-108 LDYAVLVVSGAD
+108 MDYAVLVVSGAD

-135 YGIPTFIFVNKMDQD
+135 YRIPTFIFVNKMDQD
-150 GTDEEALLRELKESL
+150 GTDREALLQELKKNL

-170 SFGGLSFLRDEGGQ
+170 AFDSLRMPQETGTKGFAAGGKKNAARVENARDE
-184 IAGVED
+184 A
-190 VAAGAKGVAVGAKEG
+190 
-205 DGELISADSEELLEE
+205 LISAGSEDILEE
-220 IAMCDEEVLES
+220 IAMCDEDVLEA
-231 YMETGNIRRKDVGR
+231 YMETGDIRKSDVIR
-245 LIGERKVFPCF
+245 LIGERKIFPCY

-265 VEELLKGVE
+265 VETLLAGLE
-274 QFAKMPE
+274 QFTRMPE
-281 YPDEFAAKIFKISR
+281 YPDEFAAKVFKISR
-295 DEQGGRLTHV
+295 DEQGSRLTHI

-314 KTSFGEKEKIDQ
+314 KTSFGEKEKVDQ

-335 TLREEATAGTVCAL
+335 GMQDVAEAGTVCAL

-361 GKEKDLKAP
+361 GEEKDLEAP

-406 VVWNSRLEEIQMQL
+406 IVWNSRLEEIQMQL

-450 KETIANAVTGVGH
+450 KETIADTVTGVGH
-463 YELLRHYAEVHL
+463 YEPLRHYAEVHL
-475 RMEPGEKGSGLVF
+475 RMEPGERGSGLVF
-488 AADCSEDVLDGN
+488 GTDCSEDNLDGN
-500 WQRLILTHLMEKEHL
+500 WQRLILTHLMEKEHP

-565 EPWYEFRLELPA
+565 EPWYVFRLELPA

-586 IQKRYGTFE
+586 VQKRYGTFE
-595 APLLEVERAVLSGRA
+595 APLMEGERAVLSGRA
-610 PISEM
+610 PVSEM
-615 FDYPAEVQSYTGGRG
+615 LDYPAEVQSYTGGRG

-648 LDAIDYDCEGD
+648 LADIGYDSEED

-668 CSHGAGFFVPWNQ
+668 CSHGAGFFVPWDQ
-681 APDYMHIKEKIPAE
+681 VPDYMHIKEKIP
-695 DIRQDDAEANVSD
+695 DITDSADGDEANAFVRGKN
-708 EIGLSSCASSYIEDK
+708 EIMEEKKDARDSGVTYASSYIEDK

-736 KQKEDRYRGYRK
+736 KQQEDRYRGYRK
-748 TSGRPVANPAEE
+748 TSGRAADTSGNRSSSGSGTSKYSGA
-760 GKKAGNKISGRRN
+760 AGTLSGRN
-773 VVGTSGKNDSSSAF
+773 E
-787 SAGNI
+787 
-792 FGRDNGEKQYLLVD
+792 EKQYLLVD
-806 GYNIIFAWEFL
+806 GYNIIFAWDFL
-817 KELSEVNLEAA
+817 KELAEVNLEAA

-833 DILCNYQGFTGYTL
+833 DILCNYQGFSGVTL

-865 YHNIHVVYTRE
+865 YHNIHVVYTKE

-890 LGHKHRVIVATSDS
+890 LGHKHQVTVATSDS
-904 LEQIIVMGQG
+904 LEQVIVMGQG

-920 SDFLEEVERAE
+920 SDFREEVEQAE
-931 KEIRRIN
+931 QEIRRIN
-938 RERRHN
+938 RERRQN
-944 GKNYLLENTDDKTAE
+944 GKNYLLENADDETAE
-959 LLENVRLGKTSLEG
+959 LLENVRLGKVDW
-973 KDS
+973 KDAAKK

>member
-1 MGDTS
+1 
-6 GNKKNDLK
+6 
-14 SINKKRVCMGILAHV
+14 MGILAHV

-108 LDYAVLVVSGAD
+108 MDYAVLVVSGAD

-135 YGIPTFIFVNKMDQD
+135 YQIPTFIFVNKMDQE
-150 GTDEEALLRELKESL
+150 GTDREALLTELKKNL

-170 SFGGLSFLRDEGGQ
+170 AFDGFARDDGEQRAGTEGG
-184 IAGVED
+184 
-190 VAAGAKGVAVGAKEG
+190 AAGAEHDHDEV
-205 DGELISADSEELLEE
+205 LISADSEEILEE

-231 YMETGNIRRKDVGR
+231 YMETGAIRKRDVIR
-245 LIGERKVFPCF
+245 LIDERKIFPCF

-265 VEELLKGVE
+265 VEQLLGGLE
-274 QFAKMPE
+274 QFTRMPE
-281 YPDEFAAKIFKISR
+281 YPDAFAAKVFKISR
-295 DEQGGRLTHV
+295 DEQGNRLTHV
-305 KITGGSLKV
+305 KITGGRLKV
-314 KTSFGEKEKIDQ
+314 KTSFGEKEKVDQ

-335 TLREEATAGTVCAL
+335 TLQDEAEAGMVCAL
-349 TGLSETAAGQGL
+349 TGLSETAAGHGL
-361 GKEKDLKAP
+361 GEEKDLEAP

-431 MIAERYQMDVE
+431 MIADRYQMDVE

-450 KETIANAVTGVGH
+450 KETIANTVTGVGH
-463 YELLRHYAEVHL
+463 YEPLRHYAEVHL
-475 RMEPGEKGSGLVF
+475 RMEPGERGSGLVF
-488 AADCSEDVLDGN
+488 ASDCSEDVLDGN
-500 WQRLILTHLMEKEHL
+500 WQRLILTHLMEKEHP

-523 TDMKITLTAGKAHL
+523 TDMKITLTAGKSHL

-565 EPWYEFRLELPA
+565 EPWYVFRLELPA

-595 APLLEVERAVLSGRA
+595 APLMEGERAVLSGRA
-610 PISEM
+610 PVSEM
-615 FDYPAEVQSYTGGRG
+615 LDYPAEVQSYTGGRG

-648 LDAIDYDCEGD
+648 LADIGYDSEGD

-668 CSHGAGFFVPWNQ
+668 CSHGAGFFVPWDQ
-681 APDYMHIKEKIPAE
+681 VPDYMHIKEKIPGAGNMP
-695 DIRQDDAEANVSD
+695 DDAEANVSPSGANASD
-708 EIGLSSCASSYIEDK
+708 EGGASCASSYIEDK

-736 KQKEDRYRGYRK
+736 KQQEDRYRGYRNK
-748 TSGRPVANPAEE
+748 SVRAS
-760 GKKAGNKISGRRN
+760 AGTASA
-773 VVGTSGKNDSSSAF
+773 GTSGGRKNAKGTVSGMLYDS
-787 SAGNI
+787 
-792 FGRDNGEKQYLLVD
+792 DGEKQYLLVD
-806 GYNIIFAWEFL
+806 GYNIIFAWDFL

-833 DILCNYQGFTGYTL
+833 DILCNYQGFTGFTL

-858 NPGEIFK
+858 NPGEVFK
-865 YHNIHVVYTRE
+865 YHNIHVVYTKE

-904 LEQIIVMGQG
+904 LEQVIVMGQG

-920 SDFLEEVERAE
+920 ADFLEKVERAE

-938 RERRHN
+938 EERRHN
-944 GKNYLLENTDDKTAE
+944 GKNYLLENTDDETAE
-959 LLENVRLGKTSLEG
+959 LLENVRLGKTNLEG
-973 KDS
+973 SES

>member
-6 GNKKNDLK
+6 GNKKNQSEIK
-14 SINKKRVCMGILAHV
+14 NKKRICMGILAHV

-108 LDYAVLVVSGAD
+108 MDYAVLVVSGAD

-135 YGIPTFIFVNKMDQD
+135 YQIPTFIFVNKMDQE
-150 GTDEEALLRELKESL
+150 GTDREALLTELKKNL

-170 SFGGLSFLRDEGGQ
+170 AFDGFARDDGEQRAGTEGG
-184 IAGVED
+184 
-190 VAAGAKGVAVGAKEG
+190 AAGAEHDHDEV
-205 DGELISADSEELLEE
+205 LISADSEDILEE
-220 IAMCDEEVLES
+220 IAMCDEEVLEF
-231 YMETGNIRRKDVGR
+231 YMETGAIRKRDVIR
-245 LIGERKVFPCF
+245 LIDERKIFPCF

-265 VEELLKGVE
+265 VEQLLGGLE
-274 QFAKMPE
+274 QFTRMPE
-281 YPDEFAAKIFKISR
+281 YPDAFAAKVFKISR
-295 DEQGGRLTHV
+295 DEQGNRLTHV
-305 KITGGSLKV
+305 KITGGRLKV
-314 KTSFGEKEKIDQ
+314 KTSFGEKEKVDQ

-335 TLREEATAGTVCAL
+335 TLQDEAEAGMVCAL
-349 TGLSETAAGQGL
+349 TGLSETAAGHGL
-361 GKEKDLKAP
+361 GEEKDLEAP

-431 MIAERYQMDVE
+431 MIADRYQMDVE

-450 KETIANAVTGVGH
+450 KETIANTVTGVGH
-463 YELLRHYAEVHL
+463 YEPLRHYAEVHL
-475 RMEPGEKGSGLVF
+475 RMEPGERGSGLVF
-488 AADCSEDVLDGN
+488 ASDCSEDVLDGN
-500 WQRLILTHLMEKEHL
+500 WQRLVLTHLMEKEHP

-523 TDMKITLTAGKAHL
+523 TDMKITLTAGKSHL

-565 EPWYEFRLELPA
+565 EPWYVFRLELPA

-595 APLLEVERAVLSGRA
+595 APLMEGERAVLSGRA
-610 PISEM
+610 PVSEM
-615 FDYPAEVQSYTGGRG
+615 LDYPAEVQSYTGGRG

-648 LDAIDYDCEGD
+648 LADIGYDSEGD

-668 CSHGAGFFVPWNQ
+668 CSHGAGFFVPWDQ
-681 APDYMHIKEKIPAE
+681 VPDYMHIKEKIPGAGNMP
-695 DIRQDDAEANVSD
+695 DDAEANVSPSGANASD
-708 EIGLSSCASSYIEDK
+708 EGGASCASSYIEDK

-736 KQKEDRYRGYRK
+736 KQQEDRYRGYRNK
-748 TSGRPVANPAEE
+748 SVRAS
-760 GKKAGNKISGRRN
+760 AGTASA
-773 VVGTSGKNDSSSAF
+773 GTSGGRKNAKGTVSGMLYNPD
-787 SAGNI
+787 
-792 FGRDNGEKQYLLVD
+792 GEKQYLLVD
-806 GYNIIFAWEFL
+806 GYNIIFAWDFL

-833 DILCNYQGFTGYTL
+833 DILCNYQGFTGFTL

-858 NPGEIFK
+858 NPGEVFK
-865 YHNIHVVYTRE
+865 YHNIHVVYTKE

-904 LEQIIVMGQG
+904 LEQVIVMGQG

-920 SDFLEEVERAE
+920 ADFLEEVERAE

-938 RERRHN
+938 EERRHN
-944 GKNYLLENTDDKTAE
+944 GKNYLLENTDDETAE
-959 LLENVRLGKTSLEG
+959 LLENVRLGKTNLEG
-973 KDS
+973 SES

>member
-6 GNKKNDLK
+6 ENKNNQSEIK
-14 SINKKRVCMGILAHV
+14 NKKRICMGILAHV

-108 LDYAVLVVSGAD
+108 MDYVVLVVSGAD

-135 YGIPTFIFVNKMDQD
+135 YRIPAFIFVNKMDQD
-150 GTDEEALLRELKESL
+150 GTDREALLQELKKNL

-170 SFGGLSFLRDEGGQ
+170 AFDSLRLPQETGTKGSA
-184 IAGVED
+184 AGVENARD
-190 VAAGAKGVAVGAKEG
+190 EA
-205 DGELISADSEELLEE
+205 LISAGSEDILEE
-220 IAMCDEEVLES
+220 IAMCDEDVLET
-231 YMETGNIRRKDVGR
+231 YMETGDIRKSDVIR
-245 LIGERKVFPCF
+245 LIGERKIFPCY

-265 VEELLKGVE
+265 VETLLAGLE
-274 QFAKMPE
+274 QFTRMPE
-281 YPDEFAAKIFKISR
+281 YPDEFAAKVFKISR
-295 DEQGGRLTHV
+295 DEQGSRLTHI

-314 KTSFGEKEKIDQ
+314 KTSFGEKEKVDQ

-335 TLREEATAGTVCAL
+335 GMQDVAEAGTVCAL

-361 GKEKDLKAP
+361 GEEKDLEAP

-406 VVWNSRLEEIQMQL
+406 IVWNSRLEEIQMQL

-450 KETIANAVTGVGH
+450 KETIADTVTGVGH
-463 YELLRHYAEVHL
+463 YEPLRHYAEVHL
-475 RMEPGEKGSGLVF
+475 RMEPGERGSGLVF
-488 AADCSEDVLDGN
+488 GTDCSEDNLDGN
-500 WQRLILTHLMEKEHL
+500 WQRLILTHLMEKEHP

-565 EPWYEFRLELPA
+565 EPWYVFRLELPA

-586 IQKRYGTFE
+586 VQKRYGTFE
-595 APLLEVERAVLSGRA
+595 APLMEGERAVLSGRA
-610 PISEM
+610 PVSEM
-615 FDYPAEVQSYTGGRG
+615 LDYPAEVQSYTGGRG

-648 LDAIDYDCEGD
+648 LADIGYDSEED
-659 VDNPSGSIF
+659 VDTPSGSIF
-668 CSHGAGFFVPWNQ
+668 CSHGAGFFVPWDQ
-681 APDYMHIKEKIPAE
+681 VPDYMHIKEKIP
-695 DIRQDDAEANVSD
+695 DITDSADGDEANAFVRGKN
-708 EIGLSSCASSYIEDK
+708 EIMEEKKDARDSGVTYASSYIEDK

-736 KQKEDRYRGYRK
+736 KQQEDRYRGYRK
-748 TSGRPVANPAEE
+748 TSGRAA
-760 GKKAGNKISGRRN
+760 
-773 VVGTSGKNDSSSAF
+773 GTSGSRSSLGSGTSKYSGA
-787 SAGNI
+787 AGTLS
-792 FGRDNGEKQYLLVD
+792 GRNEEKQYLLVD
-806 GYNIIFAWEFL
+806 GYNIIFAWDFL
-817 KELSEVNLEAA
+817 KELAEVNLEAA

-833 DILCNYQGFTGYTL
+833 DILCNYQGFSGVTL

-865 YHNIHVVYTRE
+865 YHNIHVVYTKE

-890 LGHKHRVIVATSDS
+890 LGHKHQVTVATSDS
-904 LEQIIVMGQG
+904 LEQVIVMGQG

-920 SDFLEEVERAE
+920 SDFREEVEQAE
-931 KEIRRIN
+931 QEIRRIN
-938 RERRHN
+938 RERRQN
-944 GKNYLLENTDDKTAE
+944 GKNYLLENADDETAE
-959 LLENVRLGKTSLEG
+959 LLENVRLGKADW
-973 KDS
+973 KDSAKK

>member
-6 GNKKNDLK
+6 GNKTKNNHAK
-14 SINKKRVCMGILAHV
+14 NTEGEGKKRICMGILAHV

-108 LDYAVLVVSGAD
+108 MDYAVLVVSGAD

-135 YGIPTFIFVNKMDQD
+135 YQIPTFIFVNKMDQE
-150 GTDEEALLRELKESL
+150 GTDREALLTELKKNL

-170 SFGGLSFLRDEGGQ
+170 AFDGFARDDGEQRAGTEGG
-184 IAGVED
+184 
-190 VAAGAKGVAVGAKEG
+190 AAGAEHDHDEV
-205 DGELISADSEELLEE
+205 LISADSEDILEE

-231 YMETGNIRRKDVGR
+231 YMETGAIRKRDVIR
-245 LIGERKVFPCF
+245 LIDERKIFPCF

-265 VEELLKGVE
+265 VEQLLGGLE
-274 QFAKMPE
+274 QFTRMPE
-281 YPDEFAAKIFKISR
+281 YPDAFAAKVFKISR
-295 DEQGGRLTHV
+295 DEQGNRLTHV
-305 KITGGSLKV
+305 KITGGRLKV
-314 KTSFGEKEKIDQ
+314 KTSFGEKEKVDQ

-335 TLREEATAGTVCAL
+335 TLQDEAEAGMVCAL
-349 TGLSETAAGQGL
+349 TGLSETAAGHGL
-361 GKEKDLKAP
+361 GEEKDLEAP

-431 MIAERYQMDVE
+431 MIADRYQMDVE

-450 KETIANAVTGVGH
+450 KETIANTVTGVGH
-463 YELLRHYAEVHL
+463 YEPLRHYAEVHL
-475 RMEPGEKGSGLVF
+475 RMEPGERGSGLVF
-488 AADCSEDVLDGN
+488 ASDCSEDVLDGN
-500 WQRLILTHLMEKEHL
+500 WQRLILTHLMEKEHP

-523 TDMKITLTAGKAHL
+523 TDMKITLTAGKSHL

-565 EPWYEFRLELPA
+565 EPWYVFRLELPA

-595 APLLEVERAVLSGRA
+595 APLMEGERAVLSGRA
-610 PISEM
+610 PVSEM
-615 FDYPAEVQSYTGGRG
+615 LDYPAEVQSYTGGRD

-648 LDAIDYDCEGD
+648 LADIGYDSEGD

-668 CSHGAGFFVPWNQ
+668 CSHGAGFFVPWDQ
-681 APDYMHIKEKIPAE
+681 VPEYMHIKEKIPGAGNMP
-695 DIRQDDAEANVSD
+695 DDAEANVSPSGANASD
-708 EIGLSSCASSYIEDK
+708 EGGASCASSYIEDK

-736 KQKEDRYRGYRK
+736 KQQEDRYRGYR
-748 TSGRPVANPAEE
+748 
-760 GKKAGNKISGRRN
+760 NKSVRASA
-773 VVGTSGKNDSSSAF
+773 GTSGGRKNAKGTVSGMLYDS
-787 SAGNI
+787 
-792 FGRDNGEKQYLLVD
+792 DGEKQYLLVD
-806 GYNIIFAWEFL
+806 GYNIIFAWDFL

-833 DILCNYQGFTGYTL
+833 DILCNYQGFTGFTL

-858 NPGEIFK
+858 NQGEVFK
-865 YHNIHVVYTRE
+865 YHNIHVVYTKE

-904 LEQIIVMGQG
+904 LEQVIVMGQG

-920 SDFLEEVERAE
+920 ADFLEEVERAE

-938 RERRHN
+938 EERRHN
-944 GKNYLLENTDDKTAE
+944 GKNYLLENTDDETAE
-959 LLENVRLGKTSLEG
+959 LLENVRLGKTNLEG
-973 KDS
+973 SES

>member
-1 MGDTS
+1 MGNTS
-6 GNKKNDLK
+6 ENKNNQSEIK
-14 SINKKRVCMGILAHV
+14 NKKRICMGILAHV

-108 LDYAVLVVSGAD
+108 MDYAVLVVSGAD

-135 YGIPTFIFVNKMDQD
+135 YRIPTFIFVNKMDQD
-150 GTDEEALLRELKESL
+150 GTDREALLQELKKNL

-170 SFGGLSFLRDEGGQ
+170 AFDSLRMPQETGTKGFAAGGKKNAARVENARDE
-184 IAGVED
+184 A
-190 VAAGAKGVAVGAKEG
+190 
-205 DGELISADSEELLEE
+205 LISAGSEDILEE
-220 IAMCDEEVLES
+220 IAMCDEDVLET
-231 YMETGNIRRKDVGR
+231 YMETGDIRKSDVIR
-245 LIGERKVFPCF
+245 LIGERKIFPCY

-265 VEELLKGVE
+265 VETLLAGLE
-274 QFAKMPE
+274 QFTRMPE
-281 YPDEFAAKIFKISR
+281 YPDEFAAKVFKISR
-295 DEQGGRLTHV
+295 DEQGSRLTHI

-314 KTSFGEKEKIDQ
+314 KTSFGEKEKVDQ

-335 TLREEATAGTVCAL
+335 GMQDVAEAGTVCAL

-361 GKEKDLKAP
+361 GEEKDLEAP

-406 VVWNSRLEEIQMQL
+406 IVWNSRLEEIQMQL

-450 KETIANAVTGVGH
+450 KETIADTVTGVGH
-463 YELLRHYAEVHL
+463 YEPLRHYAEVHL
-475 RMEPGEKGSGLVF
+475 RMEPGERGSGLVF
-488 AADCSEDVLDGN
+488 GTDCSEDNLDGN
-500 WQRLILTHLMEKEHL
+500 WQRLILTHLMEKEHP

-565 EPWYEFRLELPA
+565 EPWYVFHLELPA

-586 IQKRYGTFE
+586 VQKRYGTFE
-595 APLLEVERAVLSGRA
+595 APLMEGERAVLSGRA
-610 PISEM
+610 PVSEM
-615 FDYPAEVQSYTGGRG
+615 LDYPAEVQSYTGGRG

-648 LDAIDYDCEGD
+648 LADIGYDSEGD

-668 CSHGAGFFVPWNQ
+668 CSHGAGFFVPWDQ
-681 APDYMHIKEKIPAE
+681 VPDYMHIKEKIP
-695 DIRQDDAEANVSD
+695 DITDSADGGEANAFVRGKN
-708 EIGLSSCASSYIEDK
+708 EIMEEKKDARDSGVTYASSYIEDK

-736 KQKEDRYRGYRK
+736 KQQEDRYRGYRK
-748 TSGRPVANPAEE
+748 TSGRAADTS
-760 GKKAGNKISGRRN
+760 GSRSSSGSGTSKYSGAAGTLSGRN
-773 VVGTSGKNDSSSAF
+773 E
-787 SAGNI
+787 
-792 FGRDNGEKQYLLVD
+792 EKQYLLVD
-806 GYNIIFAWEFL
+806 GYNIIFAWDFL
-817 KELSEVNLEAA
+817 KELAEVNLEAA

-833 DILCNYQGFTGYTL
+833 DILCNYQGFSGVTL

-865 YHNIHVVYTRE
+865 YHNIHVVYTKE

-890 LGHKHRVIVATSDS
+890 LGHKHQVTVATSDS
-904 LEQIIVMGQG
+904 LEQVIVMGQG

-920 SDFLEEVERAE
+920 SDFREEVEQAE
-931 KEIRRIN
+931 QEIRRIN
-938 RERRHN
+938 RERRQN
-944 GKNYLLENTDDKTAE
+944 GKNYLLENADDETAE
-959 LLENVRLGKTSLEG
+959 LLENVRLGKADW
-973 KDS
+973 KDAAKK

>member
-1 MGDTS
+1 MGRQANETKPIKHICA
-6 GNKKNDLK
+6 GL
-14 SINKKRVCMGILAHV
+14 LAHV

-78 VFPLGETEVTLID
+78 VFPLGETEITLID

-108 LDYAVLVVSGAD
+108 MDYAVLVVSGAD

-135 YGIPTFIFVNKMDQD
+135 YQIPTFIFVNKMDQE
-150 GTDEEALLRELKESL
+150 GTNQEALLQELKKNL

-170 SFGGLSFLRDEGGQ
+170 AFDSLRMPQETGTKGFAAGGKKNAARVENARDE
-184 IAGVED
+184 A
-190 VAAGAKGVAVGAKEG
+190 
-205 DGELISADSEELLEE
+205 LISVGSEDILEE
-220 IAMCDEEVLES
+220 IAMCDEDVLEA
-231 YMETGNIRRKDVGR
+231 YMETGDIRKSDVIR
-245 LIGERKVFPCF
+245 LIGERKIFPCY

-265 VEELLKGVE
+265 VETLLAGLE
-274 QFAKMPE
+274 QFTRMPE
-281 YPDEFAAKIFKISR
+281 YPDEFAAKVFKISR
-295 DEQGGRLTHV
+295 DEQGSRLTHI

-314 KTSFGEKEKIDQ
+314 KTSFGEKEKVDQ

-335 TLREEATAGTVCAL
+335 GMQDVAEAGTVCAL

-361 GKEKDLKAP
+361 GEEKDLEAP

-406 VVWNSRLEEIQMQL
+406 IVWNSRLEEIQMQL

-450 KETIANAVTGVGH
+450 KETIADTVTGVGH
-463 YELLRHYAEVHL
+463 YEPLRHYAEVHL
-475 RMEPGEKGSGLVF
+475 RMEPGERGSGLVF
-488 AADCSEDVLDGN
+488 GTDCSEDNLDGN
-500 WQRLILTHLMEKEHL
+500 WQRLILTHLMEKEHP

-523 TDMKITLTAGKAHL
+523 TDTKITLTAGKAHL

-544 FRQATYRAV
+544 FRQASYRAV

-565 EPWYEFRLELPA
+565 EPWYVFRLELPA

-586 IQKRYGTFE
+586 VQKRYGTFE
-595 APLLEVERAVLSGRA
+595 APLMEGERAVLSGRA
-610 PISEM
+610 PVSEM
-615 FDYPAEVQSYTGGRG
+615 LDYPAEVQSYTGGRG

-648 LDAIDYDCEGD
+648 LADIGYDSEGD

-668 CSHGAGFFVPWNQ
+668 CSQGAGFFVPWDQ
-681 APDYMHIKEKIPAE
+681 VPDYMHIKEKIP
-695 DIRQDDAEANVSD
+695 DITDSADDGEANAFVRGKN
-708 EIGLSSCASSYIEDK
+708 EIMEEKKDARDSGVTYASSYIEDK

-736 KQKEDRYRGYRK
+736 KQQEDRYRGYRK
-748 TSGRPVANPAEE
+748 TSGRAA
-760 GKKAGNKISGRRN
+760 
-773 VVGTSGKNDSSSAF
+773 GTSGSRSSSGSGTSKYSGA
-787 SAGNI
+787 AGTLS
-792 FGRDNGEKQYLLVD
+792 GRNEGKQYPLGG
-806 GYNIIFAWEFL
+806 GYNIIFAWDFL
-817 KELSEVNLEAA
+817 KELAEVNLEAA

-833 DILCNYQGFTGYTL
+833 DILCNYQGFSGVTL

-865 YHNIHVVYTRE
+865 YHNIHVVYTKE

-890 LGHKHRVIVATSDS
+890 LGHKHQVTVATSDS
-904 LEQIIVMGQG
+904 LEQVIVMGQG

-920 SDFLEEVERAE
+920 SDFREEVEQAE
-931 KEIRRIN
+931 QEIRRIN
-938 RERRHN
+938 RERRQN
-944 GKNYLLENTDDKTAE
+944 GKNYLLENADDETAE
-959 LLENVRLGKTSLEG
+959 LLENVRLGKADW
-973 KDS
+973 KDAAKK

>member
-1 MGDTS
+1 MGRQANETKPIKHICA
-6 GNKKNDLK
+6 GL
-14 SINKKRVCMGILAHV
+14 LAHV

-108 LDYAVLVVSGAD
+108 MDYAVLVVSGAD

-135 YGIPTFIFVNKMDQD
+135 YRIPTFIFVNKMDQD
-150 GTDEEALLRELKESL
+150 GTDREALLQELKKNL

-170 SFGGLSFLRDEGGQ
+170 AFDSLRMPQETGTKGFAAGGKKNAARVENARDE
-184 IAGVED
+184 A
-190 VAAGAKGVAVGAKEG
+190 
-205 DGELISADSEELLEE
+205 LISAGSEDILEE
-220 IAMCDEEVLES
+220 IAMCDEDVLEA
-231 YMETGNIRRKDVGR
+231 YMETGDIRKSDVIR
-245 LIGERKVFPCF
+245 LIGERKIFPCYS
-256 FGSALKLSG
+256 GSALKLSG
-265 VEELLKGVE
+265 VETLLAGLE
-274 QFAKMPE
+274 QFTRMPE
-281 YPDEFAAKIFKISR
+281 YPDEFAAKVFKISR
-295 DEQGGRLTHV
+295 DEQGSRLTHI

-314 KTSFGEKEKIDQ
+314 KTSFGEKEKVDQ

-335 TLREEATAGTVCAL
+335 GMQDVAEAGTVCAL

-361 GKEKDLKAP
+361 GEEKNLEAP

-406 VVWNSRLEEIQMQL
+406 IVWNSRLEEIQMQL

-450 KETIANAVTGVGH
+450 KETIADTVTGVGH
-463 YELLRHYAEVHL
+463 YEPLRHYAEVHL
-475 RMEPGEKGSGLVF
+475 RMEPGERGSGLVF
-488 AADCSEDVLDGN
+488 GTDCSEDNLDGN
-500 WQRLILTHLMEKEHL
+500 WQRLILTHLMEKEHP

-565 EPWYEFRLELPA
+565 EPWYVFHLELPA

-586 IQKRYGTFE
+586 VQKRYGTFE
-595 APLLEVERAVLSGRA
+595 APLMEGERAVLSGRA
-610 PISEM
+610 PVSEM
-615 FDYPAEVQSYTGGRG
+615 LDYPAEVQSYTGGRG

-648 LDAIDYDCEGD
+648 LADIGYDSEED

-668 CSHGAGFFVPWNQ
+668 CSHGAGFFVPWDQ
-681 APDYMHIKEKIPAE
+681 VPDYMHIKEKIP
-695 DIRQDDAEANVSD
+695 DITDSADGDEANAFVRGKN
-708 EIGLSSCASSYIEDK
+708 EIMEEKKDARDSGVTYASSYIEDK

-736 KQKEDRYRGYRK
+736 KQQEDRYRGYRK
-748 TSGRPVANPAEE
+748 TSGRAA
-760 GKKAGNKISGRRN
+760 
-773 VVGTSGKNDSSSAF
+773 GTSGSRSSLGSGTSKYSGA
-787 SAGNI
+787 AGTLS
-792 FGRDNGEKQYLLVD
+792 GRNEEKQYLLVD
-806 GYNIIFAWEFL
+806 GYNIIFAWDFL
-817 KELSEVNLEAA
+817 KELAEVNLEAA

-833 DILCNYQGFTGYTL
+833 DILCNYQGFSGVTL

-865 YHNIHVVYTRE
+865 YHNIHVVYTKE

-890 LGHKHRVIVATSDS
+890 LGHKHQVTVATSDS
-904 LEQIIVMGQG
+904 LEQVIVMGQG

-920 SDFLEEVERAE
+920 SDFREEVEQAE
-931 KEIRRIN
+931 QEIRRIN
-938 RERRHN
+938 RERRQN
-944 GKNYLLENTDDKTAE
+944 GKNYLLENADDETAE
-959 LLENVRLGKTSLEG
+959 LLENVRLGKADW
-973 KDS
+973 KDAAKK

>member
-1 MGDTS
+1 
-6 GNKKNDLK
+6 
-14 SINKKRVCMGILAHV
+14 MGILAHV

-108 LDYAVLVVSGAD
+108 MDYAVLVVSGAD

-135 YGIPTFIFVNKMDQD
+135 YQIPTFIFVNKMDQE
-150 GTDEEALLRELKESL
+150 GTDREALLTELKKNL

-170 SFGGLSFLRDEGGQ
+170 AFDGFARDDGEQRAGTEGG
-184 IAGVED
+184 
-190 VAAGAKGVAVGAKEG
+190 AAGAEHDHDEV
-205 DGELISADSEELLEE
+205 LISADSEDILEE

-231 YMETGNIRRKDVGR
+231 YMETGAIRKRDVIR
-245 LIGERKVFPCF
+245 LIDERKIFPCF

-265 VEELLKGVE
+265 VEQLLGGLE
-274 QFAKMPE
+274 QFTRMPE
-281 YPDEFAAKIFKISR
+281 YPDAFAAKVFKISR
-295 DEQGGRLTHV
+295 DEQGNRLTHV
-305 KITGGSLKV
+305 KITGGRLKV
-314 KTSFGEKEKIDQ
+314 KTSFGEKEKVDQ

-335 TLREEATAGTVCAL
+335 TLQDEAETGMVCAL
-349 TGLSETAAGQGL
+349 TGLSETAAGHGL
-361 GKEKDLKAP
+361 GEEKDLEAP

-431 MIAERYQMDVE
+431 MIADRYQMDVE

-450 KETIANAVTGVGH
+450 KETIANTVTGVGH
-463 YELLRHYAEVHL
+463 YEPLRHYAEVHL
-475 RMEPGEKGSGLVF
+475 RMEPGERGSGLVF
-488 AADCSEDVLDGN
+488 ASDCSEDVLDGN
-500 WQRLILTHLMEKEHL
+500 WQRLILTHLMEKEHP

-523 TDMKITLTAGKAHL
+523 TDMKITLTAGKSHL

-565 EPWYEFRLELPA
+565 EPWYVFRLELPA

-595 APLLEVERAVLSGRA
+595 APLIEGERAVLSGRA
-610 PISEM
+610 PVSEM
-615 FDYPAEVQSYTGGRG
+615 LDYPAEVQSYTGGRG

-648 LDAIDYDCEGD
+648 LADIGYDSEGD

-668 CSHGAGFFVPWNQ
+668 CSHGAGFFVPWDQ
-681 APDYMHIKEKIPAE
+681 VPDYMHIKEKIPGAGNMP
-695 DIRQDDAEANVSD
+695 DDAGANVSPSGANASD
-708 EIGLSSCASSYIEDK
+708 EGGASCASSYIEDK

-736 KQKEDRYRGYRK
+736 KQQEDRYRGYR
-748 TSGRPVANPAEE
+748 
-760 GKKAGNKISGRRN
+760 NKSVRASA
-773 VVGTSGKNDSSSAF
+773 GTSGGRKNAKGTVSGMLYNPD
-787 SAGNI
+787 
-792 FGRDNGEKQYLLVD
+792 GEKQYLLVD
-806 GYNIIFAWEFL
+806 GYNIIFAWDFL

-833 DILCNYQGFTGYTL
+833 DILCNYQGFTGFTL

-858 NPGEIFK
+858 NPGEVFK
-865 YHNIHVVYTRE
+865 YHNIHVVYTKE

-904 LEQIIVMGQG
+904 LEQVIVMGQG

-920 SDFLEEVERAE
+920 ADFLEEVERAE

-938 RERRHN
+938 EERRHN
-944 GKNYLLENTDDKTAE
+944 GKNYLLENTDDETAK
-959 LLENVRLGKTSLEG
+959 LLENVRLGKTNLEG
-973 KDS
+973 SES

>member
-1 MGDTS
+1 MGRQANETKPIKHICA
-6 GNKKNDLK
+6 GL
-14 SINKKRVCMGILAHV
+14 LAHV

-108 LDYAVLVVSGAD
+108 MDYAVLVVSGAD

-135 YGIPTFIFVNKMDQD
+135 YRIPTFIFVNKMDQD
-150 GTDEEALLRELKESL
+150 GTDREALLQELKKNL

-170 SFGGLSFLRDEGGQ
+170 AFDSLRMPQETGTKGSAAGGKKNAARVENARDE
-184 IAGVED
+184 A
-190 VAAGAKGVAVGAKEG
+190 
-205 DGELISADSEELLEE
+205 LISAGSEDILEE
-220 IAMCDEEVLES
+220 IAMCDEDVLEA
-231 YMETGNIRRKDVGR
+231 YMETGDIRKSDVIR
-245 LIGERKVFPCF
+245 LIGERKIFPCY

-265 VEELLKGVE
+265 VETLLTGLE
-274 QFAKMPE
+274 QFTRMPE
-281 YPDEFAAKIFKISR
+281 YPDEFAAKVFKISR
-295 DEQGGRLTHV
+295 DEQGSRLTHV

-314 KTSFGEKEKIDQ
+314 KTSFGEKEKVDQ

-335 TLREEATAGTVCAL
+335 GMQDVAEAGTVCAL

-361 GKEKDLKAP
+361 GEEKDLEAP

-406 VVWNSRLEEIQMQL
+406 IVWNSRLEEIQMQL

-450 KETIANAVTGVGH
+450 KETIADTVTGVGH
-463 YELLRHYAEVHL
+463 YEPLRHYAEVHL
-475 RMEPGEKGSGLVF
+475 RMEPGERGSGLVF
-488 AADCSEDVLDGN
+488 GTDCSEDNLDGN
-500 WQRLILTHLMEKEHL
+500 WQRLILTHLMEKEHP

-565 EPWYEFRLELPA
+565 EPWYVFRLELPA

-586 IQKRYGTFE
+586 VQKRYGTFE
-595 APLLEVERAVLSGRA
+595 APLMEGERAVLSGRA
-610 PISEM
+610 PVSEM
-615 FDYPAEVQSYTGGRG
+615 LDYPAEVQSYTGGRG

-648 LDAIDYDCEGD
+648 LADIGYDSEGD

-668 CSHGAGFFVPWNQ
+668 CSHGAGFFVPWDQ
-681 APDYMHIKEKIPAE
+681 VPDYMHIKEKIP
-695 DIRQDDAEANVSD
+695 DITDSADGGEANAFVRGKN
-708 EIGLSSCASSYIEDK
+708 EIMEEKKDARDSGVTYASSYIEDK

-736 KQKEDRYRGYRK
+736 KQQEDHYRGYRK
-748 TSGRPVANPAEE
+748 TSGRAA
-760 GKKAGNKISGRRN
+760 
-773 VVGTSGKNDSSSAF
+773 GTSGSRSSLGSGTSKYSGA
-787 SAGNI
+787 AGTLS
-792 FGRDNGEKQYLLVD
+792 GRNEEKQYLLVD
-806 GYNIIFAWEFL
+806 GYNIIFAWDFL
-817 KELSEVNLEAA
+817 KELAEVNLEAA

-833 DILCNYQGFTGYTL
+833 DILCNYQGFSGVTL

-865 YHNIHVVYTRE
+865 YHNIHVVYTKE

-890 LGHKHRVIVATSDS
+890 LGHKHQVTVATSDS
-904 LEQIIVMGQG
+904 LEQVIVMGQG

-920 SDFLEEVERAE
+920 SDFREEVEQAE
-931 KEIRRIN
+931 QEIRRIN
-938 RERRHN
+938 RERRQN
-944 GKNYLLENTDDKTAE
+944 GKNYLLENADDETAE
-959 LLENVRLGKTSLEG
+959 LLENVRLGKADW
-973 KDS
+973 KDAAKK

>member
-1 MGDTS
+1 MGRQANETKPIKHICA
-6 GNKKNDLK
+6 GL
-14 SINKKRVCMGILAHV
+14 LAHV

-53 DHGDAFLDNF
+53 DYGDAFLDNF

-108 LDYAVLVVSGAD
+108 MDYAVLVVSGAD

-135 YGIPTFIFVNKMDQD
+135 YRIPTFIFVNKMDQD
-150 GTDEEALLRELKESL
+150 GTDREALLQELKKNL

-170 SFGGLSFLRDEGGQ
+170 AFDSLRMPQETGTKGSAAGGKKNAARVENARDE
-184 IAGVED
+184 A
-190 VAAGAKGVAVGAKEG
+190 
-205 DGELISADSEELLEE
+205 LISAGSEDILEE
-220 IAMCDEEVLES
+220 IAMCDEDVLEA
-231 YMETGNIRRKDVGR
+231 YMETGDIRKSDVIR
-245 LIGERKVFPCF
+245 LIGGRKIFPCY

-265 VEELLKGVE
+265 VETLLAGLE
-274 QFAKMPE
+274 QFTRMPE
-281 YPDEFAAKIFKISR
+281 YPDEFAAKVFKISR
-295 DEQGGRLTHV
+295 DEQGSRLTHI

-314 KTSFGEKEKIDQ
+314 KTSFGEKEKVDQ

-335 TLREEATAGTVCAL
+335 GMQDVAEAGTVCAL

-361 GKEKDLKAP
+361 GEEKDLEAP

-406 VVWNSRLEEIQMQL
+406 IVWNSRLEEIQMQL

-450 KETIANAVTGVGH
+450 KETIADTVTGVGH
-463 YELLRHYAEVHL
+463 YEPLRHYAEVHL
-475 RMEPGEKGSGLVF
+475 RMEPGERGSGLVF
-488 AADCSEDVLDGN
+488 GTDCSEDNLDGN
-500 WQRLILTHLMEKEHL
+500 WQRLILTHLMEKEHP

-565 EPWYEFRLELPA
+565 EPWYVFRLELPA

-586 IQKRYGTFE
+586 VQKRYGTFE
-595 APLLEVERAVLSGRA
+595 APLMEGERAVLSGRA
-610 PISEM
+610 PVSEM
-615 FDYPAEVQSYTGGRG
+615 LDYPAEVQSYTGGRG

-648 LDAIDYDCEGD
+648 LADIGYDSEGD

-668 CSHGAGFFVPWNQ
+668 CSHGAGFFVPWDQ
-681 APDYMHIKEKIPAE
+681 VPDYMHIKEKIP
-695 DIRQDDAEANVSD
+695 DITDWADGGEANAFVRGKN
-708 EIGLSSCASSYIEDK
+708 EIMEEKKDARDSGVTYASSYIEDK

-736 KQKEDRYRGYRK
+736 KQQEDRYRGYRK
-748 TSGRPVANPAEE
+748 TSGRAADTS
-760 GKKAGNKISGRRN
+760 GSRSSSGSGTSKYSGAAGTLSGRN
-773 VVGTSGKNDSSSAF
+773 E
-787 SAGNI
+787 
-792 FGRDNGEKQYLLVD
+792 EKQYLLVD
-806 GYNIIFAWEFL
+806 GYNIIFAWDFL
-817 KELSEVNLEAA
+817 KELAEVNLEAA

-833 DILCNYQGFTGYTL
+833 DILCNYQGFSGVTL

-865 YHNIHVVYTRE
+865 YHNIHVVYTKE

-890 LGHKHRVIVATSDS
+890 LGHKHQVTVATSDS
-904 LEQIIVMGQG
+904 LEQVIVMGQG

-920 SDFLEEVERAE
+920 SDFREEVEQAE
-931 KEIRRIN
+931 QEIRRIN
-938 RERRHN
+938 RERRQN
-944 GKNYLLENTDDKTAE
+944 GKNYLLENADDETAE
-959 LLENVRLGKTSLEG
+959 LLENVRLGKADW
-973 KDS
+973 KDAAKK

>member
-6 GNKKNDLK
+6 ENKNNQSEIK
-14 SINKKRVCMGILAHV
+14 NKKRICMGILAHV

-108 LDYAVLVVSGAD
+108 MDYAVLVVSGAD

-135 YGIPTFIFVNKMDQD
+135 YRIPTFIFVNKMDQD
-150 GTDEEALLRELKESL
+150 GTDREALLQELKKNL

-170 SFGGLSFLRDEGGQ
+170 AFDSLRMPQETGTKGFAAGGKKNAARVENARDE
-184 IAGVED
+184 A
-190 VAAGAKGVAVGAKEG
+190 
-205 DGELISADSEELLEE
+205 LISAGSEDILEE
-220 IAMCDEEVLES
+220 IAMCDEDVLEA
-231 YMETGNIRRKDVGR
+231 YMETGDIRKSDVIR
-245 LIGERKVFPCF
+245 LIGERKIFPCY

-265 VEELLKGVE
+265 VETLLTGLE
-274 QFAKMPE
+274 QFTRMPE
-281 YPDEFAAKIFKISR
+281 YPDEFAAKVFKISR
-295 DEQGGRLTHV
+295 DEQGSRLTHV

-314 KTSFGEKEKIDQ
+314 KTSFGEKEKVDQ

-335 TLREEATAGTVCAL
+335 GMQDVAEAGTVCAL

-361 GKEKDLKAP
+361 GEEKDLEAP

-406 VVWNSRLEEIQMQL
+406 IVWNSRLEEIQMQL

-450 KETIANAVTGVGH
+450 KETIADTVTGVGH
-463 YELLRHYAEVHL
+463 YEPLRHYAEVHL
-475 RMEPGEKGSGLVF
+475 RMEPGERGSGLVF
-488 AADCSEDVLDGN
+488 GTDCSEDNLDGN
-500 WQRLILTHLMEKEHL
+500 WQRLILTHLMEKEHP

-565 EPWYEFRLELPA
+565 EPWYVFRLELPA

-586 IQKRYGTFE
+586 VQKRYGTFE
-595 APLLEVERAVLSGRA
+595 APLMEGERAVLSGRA
-610 PISEM
+610 PVSEM
-615 FDYPAEVQSYTGGRG
+615 LDYPAEVQSYTGGRG

-648 LDAIDYDCEGD
+648 LADIGYDSEGD

-668 CSHGAGFFVPWNQ
+668 CSHGAGFFVPWDQ
-681 APDYMHIKEKIPAE
+681 VPDYMHIKEKIP
-695 DIRQDDAEANVSD
+695 DITDSADGDEANAFVRGKN
-708 EIGLSSCASSYIEDK
+708 EIMEEKKDARDSGVTYASSYIEDK

-736 KQKEDRYRGYRK
+736 KQQEDRYRGYRK
-748 TSGRPVANPAEE
+748 TSGRAA
-760 GKKAGNKISGRRN
+760 
-773 VVGTSGKNDSSSAF
+773 GTSGSRSSLGSGTSKYSGA
-787 SAGNI
+787 AGTLS
-792 FGRDNGEKQYLLVD
+792 GRNEEKQYLLVD
-806 GYNIIFAWEFL
+806 GYNIIFAWDFL
-817 KELSEVNLEAA
+817 KELAEVNLEAA

-833 DILCNYQGFTGYTL
+833 DILCNYQGFSGVTL

-865 YHNIHVVYTRE
+865 YHNIHVVYTKE

-890 LGHKHRVIVATSDS
+890 LGHKHQVTVATSDS
-904 LEQIIVMGQG
+904 LEQVIVMGQG

-920 SDFLEEVERAE
+920 SDFREEVEQAE
-931 KEIRRIN
+931 QEIRRIN
-938 RERRHN
+938 RERRQN
-944 GKNYLLENTDDKTAE
+944 GKNYLLENADDETAE
-959 LLENVRLGKTSLEG
+959 LLENVRLGKADW
-973 KDS
+973 KDAAKK